1 METNQIKKFAQ
12 EARMVLLEGIDNK
25 LGLLGFDKQGY
36 IAEEKMPVKGTDHIV
51 FMGKVITDMTFYDK
65 WMSLR
70 ERIIEKGIKEV
81 KEEAAYTWFNRFV
94 AIRIMVKNGFTEPV
108 LEYQSTSLRL
118 PRIVADAR
126 RGIYAPMSEP
136 DRASLM
142 ALLDN
147 DALIT
152 EQFTLLIIN
161 YCHRNPILSACFGSM
176 DDYTELLLPVNIL
189 AEGGFVD
196 MLNHTE
202 FITEDDYRQSELIG
216 WLYQFYI
223 SEKKDEVFASFKNKK
238 KAEAD
243 DIPAATQIFTPNW
256 IVKYMVQN
264 TVGRIYLD
272 NNPYA
277 MDIKEQMKYL
287 VEPAEPTL
295 ADAVFHY
302 DDIHSLSVADL
313 GCGSG
318 HILNEAFDLLYS
330 IYIEEGYNRRKA
342 IEDIFRFNLLGVDL
356 DTRAKQLAMFALL
369 IKACQKDNSFLDAHC
384 LPRVLDMSVASKVRR
399 LNAEGGVAEL
409 LTEFF
414 AGANKELI
422 TETLAALALME
433 QADNLGSIMKF
444 ELSEATRTAIA
455 MRSREWKEIGTEN
468 NKIKTLLSA
477 FDIVLALTDK
487 YAALVMNPPYMGSGN
502 MNAELSE
509 YVKKNY
515 ADGKADLFSVFMIL
529 AKDNL
534 KENGKY
540 GMINLPSWLFLS
552 TFEALRKDLLQ
563 NYHIDSLIHMGRG
576 ISGIDWGSVAFVV
589 TNTKG
594 QETGVYFKLHKR
606 NFQHIYFNHIEQLF
620 LKVLQDHSFRYN
632 FDSYRDEEGVA
643 FVLSHSEN
651 GLQMYYAAN
660 QRNFEKIPGSPIG
673 YWVSEREYS
682 LISNNKSIG
691 EIAEPRAGL
700 QTSDN
705 IRFLRLWYEV
715 SINKTGFNLQR
726 NDALSSDF
734 KWFPHNKGGADR
746 KWYGNRDFIINFYND
761 GQELKYWLEHNPN
774 DPTTKSWSRNLRNYS
789 FYFKEGI
796 TWGAVTSKTL
806 TVRYSPIGSLFDTS
820 GPMLF
825 SNQSLFYILGL
836 MNSKVLIKL
845 AQIFSQGLSIGSG
858 HIANVPF
865 VYMENIKIDTLVR
878 MNISFSKQDWDSHET
893 SWDFEENPLLS
904 YVNKEISEGEIGKS
918 YSIAALYNLYTT
930 DWEERFMQLHAN
942 EEELNRQFI
951 EIYGL
956 QDELTPDVPLDEVTI
971 LQQGEIKVDDNH
983 IEFQPDVVVKQFI
996 SYSVGCMMGRY
1007 RLDKPGL
1014 HIAHPNPTDDEVC
1027 TYTYN
1032 GRNFTIDDD
1041 AIIPLMARDTVF
1053 TDNAGERF
1061 REFLKVALGEDTLTE
1076 NLNFIE
1082 AALGRNID
1090 TYFVKDFWKDHLS
1103 RYQKRPIYW
1112 LFASK
1117 KGAFQCITY
1126 MHRMNPYTVEQIRN
1140 KYLLPHIE
1148 YLGTRIAEME
1158 SRAATLSTKERKDM
1172 AKLQKDLDECREYHD
1187 RLHLIADKQI
1197 DFDLDDG
1204 VVVNYAKFEDVVVK
1218 LK

>member
-12 EARMVLLEGIDNK
+12 EARKVLLEGIDNK

-126 RGIYAPMSEP
+126 RGIYAPMSES
-136 DRASLM
+136 DRAYLM
-142 ALLDN
+142 ELLDN

-202 FITEDDYRQSELIG
+202 FITEDDYKQSELIG

-287 VEPAEPTL
+287 VEPAEPTP
-295 ADAVFHY
+295 AEAVFHY

-384 LPRVLDMSVASKVRR
+384 LPKVLDMGVASKVRR

-422 TETLAALALME
+422 TETLDALALME

-444 ELSEATRTAIA
+444 ELSDTTRTAIA

-468 NKIKTLLSA
+468 NKIKTILAA

-515 ADGKADLFSVFMIL
+515 ADGKSDLFSVFMIL
-529 AKDNL
+529 AKDHL

-540 GMINLPSWLFLS
+540 GMINMQSWMFLS
-552 TFEALRKDLLQ
+552 SFEGLRKSLLE
-563 NYHIDSLIHMGRG
+563 NTHIDNMLHLGPRTFDEL
-576 ISGIDWGSVAFVV
+576 SGEVVQNVAFVIS
-589 TNTKG
+589 NTKPLG
-594 QETGVYFKLHKR
+594 NGVYYRLVDGKNCADKERMF
-606 NFQHIYFNHIEQLF
+606 FSSDSIYSDVSQ
-620 LKVLQDHSFRYN
+620 Q
-632 FDSYRDEEGVA
+632 
-643 FVLSHSEN
+643 
-651 GLQMYYAAN
+651 
-660 QRNFEKIPGSPIG
+660 NFEKIPGSPIG
-673 YWVSEREYS
+673 YWVSEREYY
-682 LISNNKSIG
+682 LISNNKTIG

-715 SINKTGFNLQR
+715 SINKTRFNLQR

-806 TVRYSPIGSLFDTS
+806 TVRYSPVGSLFDTS

-825 SNQSLFYILGL
+825 SNQYLFYILGL

-845 AQIFSQGLSIGSG
+845 ARIFSQGLSIGSG

-904 YVNKEISEGEIGKS
+904 YINKEIGEGETGKS
-918 YSIAALYNLYTT
+918 YKIESLYNLYTT

-971 LQQGEIKVDDNH
+971 LQQGEIKVDDNR

-1027 TYTYN
+1027 TYSYN

-1082 AALGRNID
+1082 GALGKDID

-1103 RYQKRPIYW
+1103 RYQRRPIYW

-1126 MHRMNPYTVEQIRN
+1126 MHRMNPYTAEQIRN

-1172 AKLQKDLDECREYHD
+1172 AKLQKDLEECREYHD

>member
-12 EARMVLLEGIDNK
+12 EARKVLLEGIDNK

-108 LEYQSTSLRL
+108 LEYQSASLRL

-126 RGIYAPMSEP
+126 RGIYAPMSES

-287 VEPAEPTL
+287 VEPAEPTP
-295 ADAVFHY
+295 AEAIFRY
-302 DDIHSLSVADL
+302 EDIHSLSVADL

-318 HILNEAFDLLYS
+318 HILNEAFDLLYT

-384 LPRVLDMSVASKVRR
+384 LPRVLDMSVASKVRH
-399 LNAEGGVAEL
+399 LNAEGNVAEL

-414 AGANKELI
+414 AGANKKLI
-422 TETLAALALME
+422 TETLDVLALME

-444 ELSEATRTAIA
+444 ELSDTTRTAIA
-455 MRSREWKEIGTEN
+455 MRSSEWKEIGTDN

-487 YAALVMNPPYMGSGN
+487 YAALVMNPPYMGSGK
-502 MNAELSE
+502 MN
-509 YVKKNY
+509 
-515 ADGKADLFSVFMIL
+515 
-529 AKDNL
+529 DNL
-534 KENGKY
+534 SNYINSVYPYSSQDLYATFMEIANEHSRPNGMV
-540 GMINLPSWLFLS
+540 GMIVQNSWLVNS
-552 TFEALRKDLLQ
+552 TFYSLRHNIFKNSSLQSLL
-563 NYHIDSLIHMGRG
+563 HMGRG
-576 ISGIDWGSVAFVV
+576 NFGNDWGSTSFVSKKSNCN
-589 TNTKG
+589 NTI
-594 QETGVYFKLHKR
+594 QFFKLYERVFYRIEPK
-606 NFQHIYFNHIEQLF
+606 HISELF
-620 LKVLQDHSFRYN
+620 LTAKNNHKFKFVFRNYSASTFCLEHDEKGRRIYYESKYERFIQVAN
-632 FDSYRDEEGVA
+632 EPLCYTFDDSIIKIINGKTI
-643 FVLSHSEN
+643 SHFFHPTT
-651 GLQMYYAAN
+651 GLQS
-660 QRNFEKIPGSPIG
+660 GG
-673 YWVSEREYS
+673 
-682 LISNNKSIG
+682 NN
-691 EIAEPRAGL
+691 L
-700 QTSDN
+700 
-705 IRFLRLWYEV
+705 FVRLWHEIPKTK
-715 SINKTGFNLQR
+715 INI
-726 NDALSSDF
+726 
-734 KWFPHNKGGADR
+734 KWYPYVNGGNSR
-746 KWYGNRDFIINFYND
+746 KWYGNLDSVVNWENNGYAIKHIYNEK
-761 GQELKYWLEHNPN
+761 GKLK
-774 DPTTKSWSRNLRNYS
+774 SRPQSQQY
-789 FYFKEGI
+789 YFKEGI
-796 TWGAVTSKTL
+796 TWNRITSKGITL
-806 TVRYSPIGSLFDTS
+806 RYLPEGCIFDQAGDSMFKKTQEDPICALGYLNTVVAKLFFE
-820 GPMLF
+820 MLAPTINLTAGAI
-825 SNQSLFYILGL
+825 SKIPYIQNL
-836 MNSKVLIKL
+836 
-845 AQIFSQGLSIGSG
+845 
-858 HIANVPF
+858 
-865 VYMENIKIDTLVR
+865 KIDKSLTIQ
-878 MNISFSKQDWDSHET
+878 NIAISKQDWNSHET

-904 YVNKEISEGEIGKS
+904 YINKEIAEGEIGKS

-956 QDELTPDVPLDEVTI
+956 QDELTPDVPLEEVTI
-971 LQQGEIKVDDNH
+971 LQQGEIKVGDNH
-983 IEFQPDVVVKQFI
+983 IEFQPDIVVKQFI
-996 SYSVGCMMGRY
+996 SYAVGCMMGRY

-1027 TYTYN
+1027 TYSYN

-1082 AALGRNID
+1082 GALGKDID

-1103 RYQKRPIYW
+1103 RYQRRPIYW

-1117 KGAFQCITY
+1117 KGVFQCITY

-1172 AKLQKDLDECREYHD
+1172 AKLQKDLEECREYHD

>member
-12 EARMVLLEGIDNK
+12 EARKVLLEGIDNK

-36 IAEEKMPVKGTDHIV
+36 IAEEKMPVKGTDYIV

-94 AIRIMVKNGFTEPV
+94 AIRIMVKNGFTEPI
-108 LEYQSTSLRL
+108 LEYQSASLRL

-126 RGIYAPMSEP
+126 RGIYAPMSES
-136 DRASLM
+136 DRAYLM
-142 ALLDN
+142 ELLDN

-176 DDYTELLLPVNIL
+176 DDYTELLLPTNIL

-287 VEPAEPTL
+287 VEPAEPTP
-295 ADAVFHY
+295 ADAVFRY
-302 DDIHSLSVADL
+302 EDIHSLSVADL

-399 LNAEGGVAEL
+399 LNAESGVAEL

-477 FDIVLALTDK
+477 FDVVLALTDK

-529 AKDNL
+529 AKNHL

-540 GMINLPSWLFLS
+540 GMINMQSWMFLS
-552 TFEALRKDLLQ
+552 SFEGLRKSLLENTRIDNMLHLGPRTFDELSGEVVQ
-563 NYHIDSLIHMGRG
+563 N
-576 ISGIDWGSVAFVV
+576 VAFVIS
-589 TNTKG
+589 NTKPLG
-594 QETGVYFKLHKR
+594 NGVYYRLVDGKNCADKERMF
-606 NFQHIYFNHIEQLF
+606 FSSDSIYSDVSQ
-620 LKVLQDHSFRYN
+620 Q
-632 FDSYRDEEGVA
+632 
-643 FVLSHSEN
+643 
-651 GLQMYYAAN
+651 
-660 QRNFEKIPGSPIG
+660 NFEKIPGSPIG
-673 YWVSEREYS
+673 YWVSEREYY
-682 LISNNKSIG
+682 LISNNKTIG

-715 SINKTGFNLQR
+715 SINKTRFNLQR

-806 TVRYSPIGSLFDTS
+806 TVRYSPVGSLFDTS

-825 SNQSLFYILGL
+825 SNQYLFYILGL

-845 AQIFSQGLSIGSG
+845 ARIFSQGLSIGSG

-904 YVNKEISEGEIGKS
+904 YINKEIAEGETGKS
-918 YSIAALYNLYTT
+918 YKIESLYNLYTT

-971 LQQGEIKVDDNH
+971 LQQGEIS
-983 IEFQPDVVVKQFI
+983 I
-996 SYSVGCMMGRY
+996 
-1007 RLDKPGL
+1007 
-1014 HIAHPNPTDDEVC
+1014 
-1027 TYTYN
+1027 
-1032 GRNFTIDDD
+1032 
-1041 AIIPLMARDTVF
+1041 
-1053 TDNAGERF
+1053 
-1061 REFLKVALGEDTLTE
+1061 
-1076 NLNFIE
+1076 
-1082 AALGRNID
+1082 
-1090 TYFVKDFWKDHLS
+1090 KD
-1103 RYQKRPIYW
+1103 
-1112 LFASK
+1112 
-1117 KGAFQCITY
+1117 
-1126 MHRMNPYTVEQIRN
+1126 
-1140 KYLLPHIE
+1140 
-1148 YLGTRIAEME
+1148 
-1158 SRAATLSTKERKDM
+1158 
-1172 AKLQKDLDECREYHD
+1172 
-1187 RLHLIADKQI
+1187 
-1197 DFDLDDG
+1197 
-1204 VVVNYAKFEDVVVK
+1204 
-1218 LK
+1218 

>member
-12 EARMVLLEGIDNK
+12 EARKVLLEGIDNK

-126 RGIYAPMSEP
+126 RGIYAPMSES
-136 DRASLM
+136 DRAYLM
-142 ALLDN
+142 ELLDN

-202 FITEDDYRQSELIG
+202 FITEDDYKQSELIG

-287 VEPAEPTL
+287 VEPAEPTP
-295 ADAVFHY
+295 AEAVSHY
-302 DDIHSLSVADL
+302 DDIHGLSVADL

-318 HILNEAFDLLYS
+318 HILNEAFDLLYT

-342 IEDIFRFNLLGVDL
+342 IEDIFHFNLLGVDL

-384 LPRVLDMSVASKVRR
+384 LPRVLDMSVAPQVRR
-399 LNAEGGVAEL
+399 LNAEGSVAEP

-422 TETLAALALME
+422 TETLDALALME

-455 MRSREWKEIGTEN
+455 MRSREWKEIGTDN
-468 NKIKTLLSA
+468 NRIKTLLSA
-477 FDIVLALTDK
+477 FDVVLALTDK

-502 MNAELSE
+502 MNAKLSE

-529 AKDNL
+529 AKNHL

-540 GMINLPSWLFLS
+540 GMINMQSWMFLS
-552 TFEALRKDLLQ
+552 SFEGLRKSLLENTRIDNMLHLGPRTFDELSGEVVQ
-563 NYHIDSLIHMGRG
+563 N
-576 ISGIDWGSVAFVV
+576 VAFVIS
-589 TNTKG
+589 NTKPLG
-594 QETGVYFKLHKR
+594 NGVYYRLVDGKNCADKERMF
-606 NFQHIYFNHIEQLF
+606 FSSDSIYSDVSQ
-620 LKVLQDHSFRYN
+620 Q
-632 FDSYRDEEGVA
+632 
-643 FVLSHSEN
+643 
-651 GLQMYYAAN
+651 
-660 QRNFEKIPGSPIG
+660 NFEKIPGSPIG
-673 YWVSEREYS
+673 YWVSEREYY
-682 LISNNKSIG
+682 LISNNKTIG

-715 SINKTGFNLQR
+715 SINKTRFNLQR

-746 KWYGNRDFIINFYND
+746 KWYGNRDFIINF
-761 GQELKYWLEHNPN
+761 LEF
-774 DPTTKSWSRNLRNYS
+774 NL
-789 FYFKEGI
+789 
-796 TWGAVTSKTL
+796 
-806 TVRYSPIGSLFDTS
+806 
-820 GPMLF
+820 
-825 SNQSLFYILGL
+825 
-836 MNSKVLIKL
+836 
-845 AQIFSQGLSIGSG
+845 
-858 HIANVPF
+858 
-865 VYMENIKIDTLVR
+865 
-878 MNISFSKQDWDSHET
+878 
-893 SWDFEENPLLS
+893 
-904 YVNKEISEGEIGKS
+904 
-918 YSIAALYNLYTT
+918 
-930 DWEERFMQLHAN
+930 
-942 EEELNRQFI
+942 
-951 EIYGL
+951 
-956 QDELTPDVPLDEVTI
+956 
-971 LQQGEIKVDDNH
+971 
-983 IEFQPDVVVKQFI
+983 
-996 SYSVGCMMGRY
+996 
-1007 RLDKPGL
+1007 
-1014 HIAHPNPTDDEVC
+1014 
-1027 TYTYN
+1027 
-1032 GRNFTIDDD
+1032 
-1041 AIIPLMARDTVF
+1041 
-1053 TDNAGERF
+1053 
-1061 REFLKVALGEDTLTE
+1061 
-1076 NLNFIE
+1076 
-1082 AALGRNID
+1082 
-1090 TYFVKDFWKDHLS
+1090 
-1103 RYQKRPIYW
+1103 
-1112 LFASK
+1112 
-1117 KGAFQCITY
+1117 
-1126 MHRMNPYTVEQIRN
+1126 
-1140 KYLLPHIE
+1140 
-1148 YLGTRIAEME
+1148 
-1158 SRAATLSTKERKDM
+1158 
-1172 AKLQKDLDECREYHD
+1172 
-1187 RLHLIADKQI
+1187 
-1197 DFDLDDG
+1197 
-1204 VVVNYAKFEDVVVK
+1204 
-1218 LK
+1218 

>member
-12 EARMVLLEGIDNK
+12 EARKVLLEGIDNK

-108 LEYQSTSLRL
+108 LEYQSASLRL

-126 RGIYAPMSEP
+126 RGIYAPMSES

-243 DIPAATQIFTPNW
+243 DIPAATQIFTPSW

-287 VEPAEPTL
+287 VEPAEPTP

-318 HILNEAFDLLYS
+318 HILNEAFDLLYT

-384 LPRVLDMSVASKVRR
+384 LPQVLDMGVASKVRR
-399 LNAEGGVAEL
+399 LNADGGIAEL

-422 TETLAALALME
+422 TETLDVLALME

-444 ELSEATRTAIA
+444 ELSETTRAAIA
-455 MRSREWKEIGTEN
+455 MRSSEWKEIGTDN

-529 AKDNL
+529 AKDRL

-540 GMINLPSWLFLS
+540 GMINMQSWMFLS
-552 TFEALRKDLLQ
+552 SFEGLRKSLLE
-563 NYHIDSLIHMGRG
+563 NTHIDNMLHLGPRTFDEL
-576 ISGIDWGSVAFVV
+576 SGEVVQNVAFVIS
-589 TNTKG
+589 NTKPFG
-594 QETGVYFKLHKR
+594 NGVYYRLVDGR
-606 NFQHIYFNHIEQLF
+606 NCADKERMF
-620 LKVLQDHSFRYN
+620 LNVENMYS
-632 FDSYRDEEGVA
+632 GVA
-643 FVLSHSEN
+643 
-651 GLQMYYAAN
+651 Q
-660 QRNFEKIPGSPIG
+660 QNFEKIPGSPIG
-673 YWVSEREYS
+673 YWVSEK
-682 LISNNKSIG
+682 LICHFGNKTINN
-691 EIAEPRAGL
+691 ACEPRTGL
-700 QTSDN
+700 SSSDN
-705 IRFLRLWYEV
+705 NRFIRQWFEVKFSRIYFDCMSLEQTNNHRYRWYPIERGG
-715 SINKTGFNLQR
+715 GFR
-726 NDALSSDF
+726 
-734 KWFPHNKGGADR
+734 R
-746 KWYGNRDFIINFYND
+746 WYGLHTDVINWENNGEEIKEYASSLYKSFSRTIKNIPYYFKPGISWSYITSGMTSFRRFDYGFIIINAGPACYNFEKYNCN
-761 GQELKYWLEHNPN
+761 KN
-774 DPTTKSWSRNLRNYS
+774 
-789 FYFKEGI
+789 
-796 TWGAVTSKTL
+796 
-806 TVRYSPIGSLFDTS
+806 
-820 GPMLF
+820 
-825 SNQSLFYILGL
+825 YILGL
-836 MNSKVLIKL
+836 LNSPIAKAFL
-845 AQIFSQGLSIGSG
+845 QFLSPTFNYDSG
-858 HIANVPF
+858 PISKIPF
-865 VYMENIKIDTLVR
+865 IYPENISIIER
-878 MNISFSKQDWDSHET
+878 ISTFVDDNFRIAKQDWDSHET

-904 YVNKEISEGEIGKS
+904 YINKEIAEGEIGKS
-918 YSIAALYNLYTT
+918 YSISALYNLYTT

-996 SYSVGCMMGRY
+996 SYAVGCMMGRY

-1014 HIAHPNPTDDEVC
+1014 HIAHPNPTDDEVY
-1027 TYTYN
+1027 TYSYN

-1041 AIIPLMARDTVF
+1041 TIIPLMARDTVF

-1082 AALGRNID
+1082 GALGKDID

-1103 RYQKRPIYW
+1103 RYQRRPIYW

-1126 MHRMNPYTVEQIRN
+1126 MHRMNPYTAEQIRN

-1172 AKLQKDLDECREYHD
+1172 AKLQKDLEECREYHD
-1187 RLHLIADKQI
+1187 HLHLVADKQI

-1204 VVVNYAKFEDVVVK
+1204 VVVNYAKFGDVVVK

>member
-12 EARMVLLEGIDNK
+12 EARKVLQTGIWHK
-25 LGLLGFDKQGY
+25 LAWLGFSPDGNVP
-36 IAEEKMPVKGTDHIV
+36 EKNIPVEGRDHIV
-51 FMGKVITDMTFYDK
+51 FMGRVIADMSFYTK
-65 WMSLR
+65 WTALR
-70 ERIIEKGIKEV
+70 TRIDEKGIKEV
-81 KEEAAYTWFNRFV
+81 VEEAAYTWFNRLV
-94 AIRIMVKNGFTEPV
+94 AIRIMVKNGFIEPL
-108 LEYQSTSLRL
+108 LEYQSEQIRV

-126 RGIYAPMSEP
+126 RGIYPTLTEI
-136 DRASLM
+136 DRAQLIT
-142 ALLDN
+142 LLDK
-147 DALIT
+147 DSKTT
-152 EQFTLLIIN
+152 EQFTLLIVN
-161 YCHRNPILSACFGSM
+161 FCRFNPVLAACFGGIN
-176 DDYTELLLPVNIL
+176 DYTELLLPANIL
-189 AEGGFVD
+189 ADGGFID
-196 MLNHTE
+196 LLNHTE
-202 FITEDDYRQSELIG
+202 FITDDDYRQSELIG

-287 VEPAEPTL
+287 VEPAEQTP
-295 ADAVFHY
+295 AEAIFRY
-302 DDIHSLSVADL
+302 EDIHSLSVADL
-313 GCGSG
+313 SCGSG

-399 LNAEGGVAEL
+399 LNADGDVAEL

-422 TETLAALALME
+422 TETLDALALME

-444 ELSEATRTAIA
+444 ELSETTRTAIA
-455 MRSREWKEIGTEN
+455 MRSREWKEINTGN

-477 FDIVLALTDK
+477 FDIILALTDK

-540 GMINLPSWLFLS
+540 GMINMQSWMFLS
-552 TFEALRKDLLQ
+552 SFEGLRKSLLE
-563 NYHIDSLIHMGRG
+563 NTHIDNMLHLGPRTFDEL
-576 ISGIDWGSVAFVV
+576 SGEVVQNVAFVIS
-589 TNTKG
+589 NTRPLG
-594 QETGVYFKLHKR
+594 NGVYYRLVDGKNCADKER
-606 NFQHIYFNHIEQLF
+606 MF
-620 LKVLQDHSFRYN
+620 LNVENMYS
-632 FDSYRDEEGVA
+632 GV
-643 FVLSHSEN
+643 S
-651 GLQMYYAAN
+651 Q
-660 QRNFEKIPGSPIG
+660 QNFEKIPGCPIG
-673 YWVSEREYS
+673 YWVSEKI
-682 LISNNKSIG
+682 LSIFKNDPPLDSFSS
-691 EIAEPRAGL
+691 PRKGNS
-700 QTSDN
+700 TSDN
-705 IRFLRLWYEV
+705 NRFLRQWTEV
-715 SINKTGFNLQR
+715 SYSKLALNYQSINKLL
-726 NDALSSDF
+726 NDG
-734 KWFPHNKGGADR
+734 KRWIPYNKGGGTR
-746 KWYGNRDFIINFYND
+746 KWYGYND
-761 GQELKYWLEHNPN
+761 NVIDWKDNAKEIRNI
-774 DPTTKSWSRNLRNYS
+774 PTSVITNEAYYMKPGLTWSTISSKS
-789 FYFKEGI
+789 FG
-796 TWGAVTSKTL
+796 
-806 TVRYSPIGSLFDTS
+806 VRFFEDGFIFDNGGCCLFDIDGKRNFLS
-820 GPMLF
+820 AL
-825 SNQSLFYILGL
+825 L
-836 MNSKVLIKL
+836 NSKILNSFVSVISPTLNYQSGIISKLPIRYIDNIIIDELAIKNYF
-845 AQIFSQGLSIGSG
+845 I
-858 HIANVPF
+858 
-865 VYMENIKIDTLVR
+865 
-878 MNISFSKQDWDSHET
+878 SKQDWDSHET

-904 YVNKEISEGEIGKS
+904 YINKEIAEGETGKS
-918 YSIAALYNLYTT
+918 YKIESLYNLYTT

-996 SYSVGCMMGRY
+996 SYAVGCMMGRY

-1014 HIAHPNPTDDEVC
+1014 HIAHPNPTDEEVC
-1027 TYTYN
+1027 SYEYN
-1032 GRNFTIDDD
+1032 GQQFAIDDD
-1041 AIIPLMARDTVF
+1041 AIIPLMSRESVF
-1053 TDNAGERF
+1053 NDNAGDRF
-1061 REFLKVALGEDTLTE
+1061 KEFLKVTLGEETLTE

-1082 AALGRNID
+1082 AALEKDIE
-1090 TYFVKDFWKDHLS
+1090 TYFVKDFWKDHLV
-1103 RYQKRPIYW
+1103 RYQRRPIYW

-1117 KGAFQCITY
+1117 KGAFQCLAY
-1126 MHRMNPYTVEQIRN
+1126 MHRMNPYTAEQIRN

-1148 YLGTRIAEME
+1148 FLGTRIAEME

-1172 AKLQKDLDECREYHD
+1172 AKLQKDLEECREYHD

-1204 VVVNYAKFEDVVVK
+1204 VVVNYAKFEDVLVK

>member
-1 METNQIKKFAQ
+1 METSQIKKFAQ
-12 EARMVLLEGIDNK
+12 EARKVLLEGIENK

-108 LEYQSTSLRL
+108 LEYQSASLRL

-126 RGIYAPMSEP
+126 RGIYAPMSES
-136 DRASLM
+136 DRAYLM
-142 ALLDN
+142 ELLDN

-287 VEPAEPTL
+287 VEPAEPTP
-295 ADAVFHY
+295 AEAVFHY

-384 LPRVLDMSVASKVRR
+384 LPRVLDMGIASKVRR

-422 TETLAALALME
+422 TETLDALALME

-455 MRSREWKEIGTEN
+455 MRSREWKEIGTDN
-468 NKIKTLLSA
+468 NKIKMLLSA
-477 FDIVLALTDK
+477 FDIILALTDK

-502 MNAELSE
+502 MNAKLSE

-515 ADGKADLFSVFMIL
+515 ADGKSDLATVFVELMPEHL
-529 AKDNL
+529 VK
-534 KENGKY
+534 NGKY
-540 GMINLPSWLFLS
+540 AFIIPPSWMFLS
-552 TFEALRKDLLQ
+552 TFEDLRK
-563 NYHIDSLIHMGRG
+563 NIIRNNAIDSLLHLSRG
-576 ISGIDWGSVAFVV
+576 VFGADFGASSAVIS
-589 TNTKG
+589 NTKNPEAYG
-594 QETGVYFKLHKR
+594 TYFRLIERTFQEFDQKHLQLLFEKTLD
-606 NFQHIYFNHIEQLF
+606 NHE
-620 LKVLQDHSFRYN
+620 FRYYFTDYN
-632 FDSYRDEEGVA
+632 KDVKDIVY
-643 FVLSHSEN
+643 SEN
-651 GLQMYYAAN
+651 GAKIYYSGVS
-660 QRNFEKIPGSPIG
+660 QQNFEKIPGSPIG
-673 YWVSEREYS
+673 YWVSEKIFSRF
-682 LISNNKSIG
+682 
-691 EIAEPRAGL
+691 AGNL
-700 QTSDN
+700 ALSAVCKPTQGLATADN
-705 IRFLRLWYEV
+705 ARFVRLWFEV
-715 SINKTGFNLQR
+715 NLKKVGFGCSSAEE
-726 NDALSSDF
+726 ALETKR
-734 KWFPHNKGGADR
+734 KWFPYNKGGDQR
-746 KWYGNRDFIINFYND
+746 RWYGNQTHIVNWAND
-761 GQELKYWLEHNPN
+761 GEEIKSFKGAVIRNP
-774 DPTTKSWSRNLRNYS
+774 S
-789 FYFKEGI
+789 FYFKPSISWSDISSNSNSFKVYPKGFIFDVCGMSCFDAPNELNLLG
-796 TWGAVTSKTL
+796 VLNTSFIAKIAKILNPTMHFQ
-806 TVRYSPIGSLFDTS
+806 IGDFKKLPYLEVNT
-820 GPMLF
+820 GNF
-825 SNQSLFYILGL
+825 SNIVQQ
-836 MNSKVLIKL
+836 N
-845 AQIFSQGLSIGSG
+845 
-858 HIANVPF
+858 IA
-865 VYMENIKIDTLVR
+865 I
-878 MNISFSKQDWDSHET
+878 SKQDWDFHET

-904 YVNKEISEGEIGKS
+904 YINKEIAEGETRKS
-918 YSIAALYNLYTT
+918 YKIESLYNLYTT

-971 LQQGEIKVDDNH
+971 LQQGEIKVGDNH

-996 SYSVGCMMGRY
+996 SYAVGCMMGRY

-1014 HIAHPNPTDDEVC
+1014 HIAHPNPTDDDVC
-1027 TYTYN
+1027 TYSYN

-1061 REFLKVALGEDTLTE
+1061 REFLKVALGEETLTE

-1082 AALGRNID
+1082 GALGKDID

-1103 RYQKRPIYW
+1103 RYQRRPIYW

>member
-12 EARMVLLEGIDNK
+12 EARKVLLEGISNK
-25 LGLLGFDKQGY
+25 LGLLGFDKQGH
-36 IAEEKMPVKGTDHIV
+36 IAEEKMPIKGTDHIV
-51 FMGKVITDMTFYDK
+51 FMGRVITDMTFYDK

-70 ERIIEKGIKEV
+70 NRIIEKGIKEV
-81 KEEAAYTWFNRFV
+81 KEKAAYTWFNRFV

-108 LEYQSTSLRL
+108 LEYQSASLRL

-126 RGIYAPMSEP
+126 RGIYAPMSES
-136 DRASLM
+136 DRTSLM
-142 ALLDN
+142 VLLDN

-176 DDYTELLLPVNIL
+176 DDYTELLLPNNIL

-287 VEPAEPTL
+287 VEPAEPTP
-295 ADAVFHY
+295 AEVIFHY

-384 LPRVLDMSVASKVRR
+384 LPRVLDMGVASKVRR

-422 TETLAALALME
+422 TETLDTLALME

-455 MRSREWKEIGTEN
+455 MRSSEWKEIGTEN
-468 NKIKTLLSA
+468 KRIKTLLSA
-477 FDIVLALTDK
+477 FDIILALTDK
-487 YAALVMNPPYMGSGN
+487 YAALVMNPPYMGSSN
-502 MNAELSE
+502 MNAKLSE

-529 AKDNL
+529 AKDRL

-540 GMINLPSWLFLS
+540 GMINMQSWMFLS
-552 TFEALRKDLLQ
+552 SFESLRKSLLE
-563 NYHIDSLIHMGRG
+563 NTHIDNMLHLGPRTFDEL
-576 ISGIDWGSVAFVV
+576 SGEVVQNVAFVIS
-589 TNTKG
+589 NTKPLG
-594 QETGVYFKLHKR
+594 NGVYYRLVDGKNCADKERMFI
-606 NFQHIYFNHIEQLF
+606 NAENIYSGISQ
-620 LKVLQDHSFRYN
+620 Q
-632 FDSYRDEEGVA
+632 
-643 FVLSHSEN
+643 
-651 GLQMYYAAN
+651 
-660 QRNFEKIPGSPIG
+660 NFEKIPGSPIG
-673 YWVSEREYS
+673 YWVSDDVLNSFSFPSFIQYGKGVKGLDS
-682 LISNNKSIG
+682 GDNNKYV
-691 EIAEPRAGL
+691 
-700 QTSDN
+700 
-705 IRFLRLWYEV
+705 RLFWEV
-715 SINKTGFNLQR
+715 NKNL
-726 NDALSSDF
+726 N
-734 KWFPHNKGGADR
+734 KWFFYCSGGPYR
-746 KWYGNRDFIINFYND
+746 KWYGNNIYFIDYINVCNFKGACVRNK
-761 GQELKYWLEHNPN
+761 EL
-774 DPTTKSWSRNLRNYS
+774 
-789 FYFKEGI
+789 YFKEGFEWSRISSNHFGVRKISNAVFGGASQMAFLNEGENLNKFLAIFNTKIIEFFIKFLNPTMI
-796 TWGAVTSKTL
+796 TQAGDIN
-806 TVRYSPIGSLFDTS
+806 RIPICHQLPHNIDY
-820 GPMLF
+820 LVD
-825 SNQSLFYILGL
+825 QSL
-836 MNSKVLIKL
+836 
-845 AQIFSQGLSIGSG
+845 
-858 HIANVPF
+858 
-865 VYMENIKIDTLVR
+865 NI
-878 MNISFSKQDWDSHET
+878 SKQDWDSHET
-893 SWDFEENPLLS
+893 SWNFEENPLLS
-904 YVNKEISEGEIGKS
+904 YINKEIAEGETEKS
-918 YSIAALYNLYTT
+918 YKIESLYNLYTT
-930 DWEERFMQLHAN
+930 DWEERFMQLQAN

-971 LQQGEIKVDDNH
+971 LQQGEIKVGDNH
-983 IEFQPDVVVKQFI
+983 IEFQTDVVVKQFI
-996 SYSVGCMMGRY
+996 SYAVGCMMGRY

-1027 TYTYN
+1027 TYSYN
-1032 GRNFTIDDD
+1032 GKNFTIDDD

-1082 AALGRNID
+1082 GALGKDID

-1126 MHRMNPYTVEQIRN
+1126 MHRMNPYTAEQIRN

-1172 AKLQKDLDECREYHD
+1172 AKLQKDLKECREYHD

>member
-1 METNQIKKFAQ
+1 METSQIKKFAQ
-12 EARMVLLEGIDNK
+12 EARKVLLEGIDNK

-108 LEYQSTSLRL
+108 LEYQSASLRL

-126 RGIYAPMSEP
+126 RGIYAPMSES

-142 ALLDN
+142 ELLDN

-161 YCHRNPILSACFGSM
+161 YCHRNPILSTCFGSM

-202 FITEDDYRQSELIG
+202 FITEDDYKQSELIG

-287 VEPAEPTL
+287 VEPAEPTP
-295 ADAVFHY
+295 AEAVFHY

-422 TETLAALALME
+422 TEALDALALME

-444 ELSEATRTAIA
+444 ELSDTTRTAIA
-455 MRSREWKEIGTEN
+455 MRISEWKEIGTDN

-477 FDIVLALTDK
+477 FDIILALTDK
-487 YAALVMNPPYMGSGN
+487 YAALVMNPPYMGSSN
-502 MNAELSE
+502 MNAKLSE

-515 ADGKADLFSVFMIL
+515 AIGKSDLATVFVELMPEHL
-529 AKDNL
+529 VK
-534 KENGKY
+534 NGKY
-540 GMINLPSWLFLS
+540 GFIIPPSWMFLS
-552 TFEALRKDLLQ
+552 TFEDLRK
-563 NYHIDSLIHMGRG
+563 NIIRNNAIDSLLHLSRG
-576 ISGIDWGSVAFVV
+576 VFGADFGASSAVIS
-589 TNTKG
+589 NTKNPEAHG
-594 QETGVYFKLHKR
+594 TYFRLIERTFQEFDQKHLQLLFEKTLD
-606 NFQHIYFNHIEQLF
+606 NHE
-620 LKVLQDHSFRYN
+620 FRYYFADYN
-632 FDSYRDEEGVA
+632 KDVEDIVY
-643 FVLSHSEN
+643 SEN
-651 GLQMYYAAN
+651 GAKIYYSDVS
-660 QRNFEKIPGSPIG
+660 QQNFEKIPGSPIG
-673 YWVSEREYS
+673 YWVSEKIFSRF
-682 LISNNKSIG
+682 
-691 EIAEPRAGL
+691 AGNL
-700 QTSDN
+700 ALSAVCKPTQGLATADN
-705 IRFLRLWYEV
+705 ARFVRLWFEV
-715 SINKTGFNLQR
+715 NLKKVGFGCSSAEE
-726 NDALSSDF
+726 ALETKR
-734 KWFPHNKGGADR
+734 KWFPYNKGGDQR
-746 KWYGNRDFIINFYND
+746 RWYGNQTHIVNWAND
-761 GQELKYWLEHNPN
+761 GEEIKSFKGAVIRNP
-774 DPTTKSWSRNLRNYS
+774 S
-789 FYFKEGI
+789 FYFKPSISWSDISSNSNSFKVYPKGFIFDVCGMSCFDAPNELNLLG
-796 TWGAVTSKTL
+796 VLNTSFIAKIAKILNPTMHFQ
-806 TVRYSPIGSLFDTS
+806 IGDFKKLPYLEVNT
-820 GPMLF
+820 GNF
-825 SNQSLFYILGL
+825 SNIVQQ
-836 MNSKVLIKL
+836 N
-845 AQIFSQGLSIGSG
+845 
-858 HIANVPF
+858 IA
-865 VYMENIKIDTLVR
+865 I
-878 MNISFSKQDWDSHET
+878 SKQDWDSHET

-904 YVNKEISEGEIGKS
+904 YINKEIAEGETRKS
-918 YSIAALYNLYTT
+918 YKIESLYNLYTE

-956 QDELTPDVPLDEVTI
+956 QDELTPDVPLDEITI

-983 IEFQPDVVVKQFI
+983 IEFQLDVVVKQFI
-996 SYSVGCMMGRY
+996 SYAVGCMMGRY

-1027 TYTYN
+1027 TYSYN

-1082 AALGRNID
+1082 AALGKDID

-1103 RYQKRPIYW
+1103 RYQRRPIYW

-1126 MHRMNPYTVEQIRN
+1126 MHRMNPYTAEQIRN

-1172 AKLQKDLDECREYHD
+1172 AKLQKDLEECREYHD

>member
-12 EARMVLLEGIDNK
+12 EARKVLLEGIDNK

-94 AIRIMVKNGFTEPV
+94 AIRIIVKNGFTEPV

-126 RGIYAPMSEP
+126 RGIYAPMSES
-136 DRASLM
+136 DRAYLM
-142 ALLDN
+142 ELLDN

-287 VEPAEPTL
+287 VEPAEPTP
-295 ADAVFHY
+295 AEAVFHY
-302 DDIHSLSVADL
+302 EDIHSLSVADL

-342 IEDIFRFNLLGVDL
+342 IEDIFHFNLLGVDL

-399 LNAEGGVAEL
+399 LNAKGNVAEL

-414 AGANKELI
+414 AGANKKLI
-422 TETLAALALME
+422 TETLDALALME

-444 ELSEATRTAIA
+444 ELSDTTRTAIA
-455 MRSREWKEIGTEN
+455 MRSSEWKEIGTDN

-477 FDIVLALTDK
+477 FDIILALTDK
-487 YAALVMNPPYMGSGN
+487 YTALVMNPPYMGSGN

-515 ADGKADLFSVFMIL
+515 AIGKSDLATVFVELMPEHL
-529 AKDNL
+529 VK
-534 KENGKY
+534 NGKY
-540 GMINLPSWLFLS
+540 GFIIPPSWMFLS
-552 TFEALRKDLLQ
+552 TFEDLRK
-563 NYHIDSLIHMGRG
+563 NIIENNAIDSLLHLSRG
-576 ISGIDWGSVAFVV
+576 VFGADFGASSAVIS
-589 TNTKG
+589 NTKNPEADG
-594 QETGVYFKLHKR
+594 TYFRLIERTFQEFDQKHLQLLFEKTLD
-606 NFQHIYFNHIEQLF
+606 NHE
-620 LKVLQDHSFRYN
+620 FRYYFADYN
-632 FDSYRDEEGVA
+632 KEVEDIVY
-643 FVLSHSEN
+643 SEN
-651 GLQMYYAAN
+651 GAKIYYPDI
-660 QRNFEKIPGSPIG
+660 QQKNFKKIPGNTIG
-673 YWVSEREYS
+673 YWVSTNLINMFSIANTINDFFDVKSGLSTGNNDIFVRFWHEVNLKKECFLYS
-682 LISNNKSIG
+682 N
-691 EIAEPRAGL
+691 EIEDRKM
-700 QTSDN
+700 
-705 IRFLRLWYEV
+705 Y
-715 SINKTGFNLQR
+715 
-726 NDALSSDF
+726 
-734 KWFPHNKGGADR
+734 KWLPYSKGGGVQ
-746 KWYGNRDFIINFYND
+746 KWYGNNFLVVNWENEAQAMRES
-761 GQELKYWLEHNPN
+761 GLAVF
-774 DPTTKSWSRNLRNYS
+774 RNESY
-789 FYFKEGI
+789 YFNEGI
-796 TWGAVTSKTL
+796 TWSGMSSTYVSY
-806 TVRYSPIGSLFDTS
+806 RMIPNGFIFDS
-820 GPMLF
+820 NKGPMIFPKMHNPSLLYTIGF
-825 SNQSLFYILGL
+825 LNTKVSNLITSILNPTVSTQIGDII
-836 MNSKVLIKL
+836 KVPLAIKDSVVHK
-845 AQIFSQGLSIGSG
+845 IEDM
-858 HIANVPF
+858 AN
-865 VYMENIKIDTLVR
+865 N
-878 MNISFSKQDWDSHET
+878 NISISQQDWDSHET

-904 YVNKEISEGEIGKS
+904 YINQGIAKGEIGKS
-918 YSIAALYNLYTT
+918 YKIESLYNLYTT
-930 DWEERFMQLHAN
+930 DWEERFIQLHAN

-971 LQQGEIKVDDNH
+971 LQQGEIKVGDNH

-996 SYSVGCMMGRY
+996 SYAVGCMMGRY

-1014 HIAHPNPTDDEVC
+1014 YIAHPNPTDDEVC
-1027 TYTYN
+1027 TYSYN

-1082 AALGRNID
+1082 AALGKDID
-1090 TYFVKDFWKDHLS
+1090 TYFVKDFWKDQLS
-1103 RYQKRPIYW
+1103 RYQRRPIYW

-1172 AKLQKDLDECREYHD
+1172 AKLQKDLEECREYHD
-1187 RLHLIADKQI
+1187 RLHLVADKQI

-1204 VVVNYAKFEDVVVK
+1204 VVVNYAKFGDVVVK

>member
-12 EARMVLLEGIDNK
+12 EARKVLLEGIDNK

-108 LEYQSTSLRL
+108 LEYQSASLRL

-126 RGIYAPMSEP
+126 RGIYAPMSES

-176 DDYTELLLPVNIL
+176 DDYTELLLPNNIL

-287 VEPAEPTL
+287 VEPAEPTP
-295 ADAVFHY
+295 AEAVFHY

-384 LPRVLDMSVASKVRR
+384 LPRVLDMSIASKVRR
-399 LNAEGGVAEL
+399 LNAEGNVAEL

-422 TETLAALALME
+422 TETLDALALME

-444 ELSEATRTAIA
+444 ELSDTTRTAIA

-468 NKIKTLLSA
+468 NKIKTLLST
-477 FDIVLALTDK
+477 FDIILALTDK

-515 ADGKADLFSVFMIL
+515 PDGKADLFSVFMIL
-529 AKDNL
+529 AKNHL

-540 GMINLPSWLFLS
+540 GMINMQSWMFLS
-552 TFEALRKDLLQ
+552 SFEGLRKSLLENTRIDNMLHLGPRTFDELSGEVVQ
-563 NYHIDSLIHMGRG
+563 N
-576 ISGIDWGSVAFVV
+576 VAFVIS
-589 TNTKG
+589 NTKPLG
-594 QETGVYFKLHKR
+594 NGVYYRLVDGKNCADKERMF
-606 NFQHIYFNHIEQLF
+606 FSSDSIYSDVSQ
-620 LKVLQDHSFRYN
+620 Q
-632 FDSYRDEEGVA
+632 
-643 FVLSHSEN
+643 
-651 GLQMYYAAN
+651 
-660 QRNFEKIPGSPIG
+660 NFEKIPGSPIG
-673 YWVSEREYS
+673 YWVSEREYY
-682 LISNNKSIG
+682 LISNNKTIG

-715 SINKTGFNLQR
+715 SINKTRFNLQR

-806 TVRYSPIGSLFDTS
+806 TVRYSPVGSLFDTS

-825 SNQSLFYILGL
+825 SNQYLFYILGL

-845 AQIFSQGLSIGSG
+845 ARIFSQGLSIGSG

-865 VYMENIKIDTLVR
+865 VYIENIKIDTLVR

-904 YVNKEISEGEIGKS
+904 YINKGIAEGETGKS
-918 YSIAALYNLYTT
+918 YKIESLYNLYTT
-930 DWEERFMQLHAN
+930 DWEERFMQLHSN

-956 QDELTPDVPLDEVTI
+956 QDELTPEVPLDEVTI

-983 IEFQPDVVVKQFI
+983 IEFQPDVIVKQFI
-996 SYSVGCMMGRY
+996 SYAVGCMMGRY

-1027 TYTYN
+1027 TYSYN

-1082 AALGRNID
+1082 AALGKDID

-1103 RYQKRPIYW
+1103 RYQRRPIYW

-1172 AKLQKDLDECREYHD
+1172 AKLQKDLEECREYHD
-1187 RLHLIADKQI
+1187 HLHLIADKQI

-1204 VVVNYAKFEDVVVK
+1204 VVVNYAKFGDVVVK

>member
-1 METNQIKKFAQ
+1 METSQIKKFAQ
-12 EARMVLLEGIDNK
+12 EARKVLLEGIENK

-94 AIRIMVKNGFTEPV
+94 AIRIMVKNGFSEPV
-108 LEYQSTSLRL
+108 LEYQSASLRL

-126 RGIYAPMSEP
+126 RGIYAPMSES
-136 DRASLM
+136 DRAYLM
-142 ALLDN
+142 ELLDN

-287 VEPAEPTL
+287 VEPAEPTP
-295 ADAVFHY
+295 AEAVFHY

-384 LPRVLDMSVASKVRR
+384 LPKVLDMGIASKVRR

-422 TETLAALALME
+422 TETLDALALME

-444 ELSEATRTAIA
+444 ELSEATRAAIA
-455 MRSREWKEIGTEN
+455 MRSREWKEIGTDN
-468 NKIKTLLSA
+468 NKIKMLLSA
-477 FDIVLALTDK
+477 FDIILALTDK
-487 YAALVMNPPYMGSGN
+487 YAALVMNPPYMGRGN
-502 MNAELSE
+502 MNDKLATYLD
-509 YVKKNY
+509 KNY
-515 ADGKADLFSVFMIL
+515 PLAKQDLFATFMQVMIDKTIEKGFSSFITMESWMFLSSFEKLRKSIIENYYISSLGHFGWHIIGIAFGTAMTVVQKTKCFGRRGEYSYLTIDDIDRNINIPFVFPK
-529 AKDNL
+529 KDN
-534 KENGKY
+534 
-540 GMINLPSWLFLS
+540 
-552 TFEALRKDLLQ
+552 
-563 NYHIDSLIHMGRG
+563 GR
-576 ISGIDWGSVAFVV
+576 
-589 TNTKG
+589 
-594 QETGVYFKLHKR
+594 
-606 NFQHIYFNHIEQLF
+606 
-620 LKVLQDHSFRYN
+620 
-632 FDSYRDEEGVA
+632 
-643 FVLSHSEN
+643 
-651 GLQMYYAAN
+651 YAIVS
-660 QRNFEKIPGSPIG
+660 QQNFEKIPGSPIG
-673 YWVSEREYS
+673 YWVSEKIFSRF
-682 LISNNKSIG
+682 
-691 EIAEPRAGL
+691 AGNL
-700 QTSDN
+700 ALSAVCKPTQGLATADN
-705 IRFLRLWYEV
+705 ARFVRLWFEV
-715 SINKTGFNLQR
+715 NLKKVGFGCSSAEE
-726 NDALSSDF
+726 ALETKR
-734 KWFPHNKGGADR
+734 KWFPYNKGGASR
-746 KWYGNRDFIINFYND
+746 KWYGNQDYLINWEYD
-761 GQELKYWLEHNPN
+761 GIGVKNNVGAVIRNPEQYF
-774 DPTTKSWSRNLRNYS
+774 KVSISWSKVSSTKIAFR
-789 FYFKEGI
+789 YFPKGFI
-796 TWGAVTSKTL
+796 FADAGMS
-806 TVRYSPIGSLFDTS
+806 I
-820 GPMLF
+820 F
-825 SNQSLFYILGL
+825 SEAKLFYLHGYCNSNVASSFIEILSPTL
-836 MNSKVLIKL
+836 NYEV
-845 AQIFSQGLSIGSG
+845 G
-858 HIANVPF
+858 HIGALPINIIENSINVEKI
-865 VYMENIKIDTLVR
+865 VKDNIFI
-878 MNISFSKQDWDSHET
+878 SKQDWDSHET
-893 SWDFEENPLLS
+893 SWDFDENPLLS
-904 YVNKEISEGEIGKS
+904 YINKEIVEGETGKS
-918 YSIAALYNLYTT
+918 YKIESLYNLYTT

-971 LQQGEIKVDDNH
+971 LQQGEIKVDDNR

-996 SYSVGCMMGRY
+996 SYAVGCMMGRY

-1027 TYTYN
+1027 TYSYN

-1082 AALGRNID
+1082 GALGKDID

-1103 RYQKRPIYW
+1103 RYQRRPIYW

-1172 AKLQKDLDECREYHD
+1172 TKLQKDLEECREYHD

>member
-12 EARMVLLEGIDNK
+12 EARKVLLEGIDNK

-108 LEYQSTSLRL
+108 LEYQSASLRL

-126 RGIYAPMSEP
+126 RGIYAPMSES

-287 VEPAEPTL
+287 VEPAEPTP

-318 HILNEAFDLLYS
+318 HILNEAFDLLYT

-384 LPRVLDMSVASKVRR
+384 LPQVLDMGVASKVRR
-399 LNAEGGVAEL
+399 LNADGGIAEL

-422 TETLAALALME
+422 TETLDVLALME

-444 ELSEATRTAIA
+444 ELSETTRAAIA
-455 MRSREWKEIGTEN
+455 MRSSEWKEIGTDN

-529 AKDNL
+529 AKDRL

-540 GMINLPSWLFLS
+540 GMINMQSWMFLS
-552 TFEALRKDLLQ
+552 SFEGLRKSLLE
-563 NYHIDSLIHMGRG
+563 NTHIDNMLHLGPRTFDELNG
-576 ISGIDWGSVAFVV
+576 EVVQNVAFVIS
-589 TNTKG
+589 NTLPYG
-594 QETGVYFKLHKR
+594 DGVYYRLVDGKNCSDKERMFL
-606 NFQHIYFNHIEQLF
+606 NGENIY
-620 LKVLQDHSFRYN
+620 S
-632 FDSYRDEEGVA
+632 GV
-643 FVLSHSEN
+643 S
-651 GLQMYYAAN
+651 Q
-660 QRNFEKIPGSPIG
+660 QNFEKIPGSPIG
-673 YWVSEREYS
+673 YWVSKKMIHNFENGV
-682 LISNNKSIG
+682 ISNIASPCKGIDTGENDYFLKLWHEVIVEDIDKSNGIG
-691 EIAEPRAGL
+691 
-700 QTSDN
+700 
-705 IRFLRLWYEV
+705 
-715 SINKTGFNLQR
+715 
-726 NDALSSDF
+726 
-734 KWFPHNKGGADR
+734 KWVPYNKGGEFR
-746 KWYGNRDFIINFYND
+746 KWYGNRDNILRWNGSD
-761 GQELKYWLEHNPN
+761 KELASRLNWPVKK
-774 DPTTKSWSRNLRNYS
+774 PTLRNKDKWFEPS
-789 FYFKEGI
+789 F
-796 TWGAVTSKTL
+796 TWSSISSGAFSA
-806 TVRYSPIGSLFDTS
+806 RYSPKGALFDNGGSSLFS
-820 GPMLF
+820 SYNLM
-825 SNQSLFYILGL
+825 YLGG
-836 MNSKVLIKL
+836 MINSVVAKIYFKL
-845 AQIFSQGLSIGSG
+845 LAPTINYQPGDVGNL
-858 HIANVPF
+858 PF
-865 VYMENIKIDTLVR
+865 VKEIQVEEIEISDIVQQNIA
-878 MNISFSKQDWDSHET
+878 ISKLDWDSHET

-904 YVNKEISEGEIGKS
+904 YINKKIAEGETGKS
-918 YSIAALYNLYTT
+918 YKIESLYNLYTT
-930 DWEERFMQLHAN
+930 DWEERFMQLHSN

-983 IEFQPDVVVKQFI
+983 IEFQPDVIVKQFI
-996 SYSVGCMMGRY
+996 SYAVGCMMGRY

-1014 HIAHPNPTDDEVC
+1014 HIAHPNPKDDEVC
-1027 TYTYN
+1027 TYSYN

-1082 AALGRNID
+1082 GALGKDID

-1103 RYQKRPIYW
+1103 RYQRRPIYW

-1126 MHRMNPYTVEQIRN
+1126 MHRMNPYTAEQIRN

-1172 AKLQKDLDECREYHD
+1172 AKLQKDLEECREYHD

>member
-12 EARMVLLEGIDNK
+12 EARKVLLEGIDNK

-36 IAEEKMPVKGTDHIV
+36 IAEEKMPVKGTDYIV

-94 AIRIMVKNGFTEPV
+94 AIRIMVKNGFTEPI
-108 LEYQSTSLRL
+108 LEYQSASLRL

-126 RGIYAPMSEP
+126 RGIYAPMSES
-136 DRASLM
+136 DRAYLM
-142 ALLDN
+142 ELLDN

-287 VEPAEPTL
+287 VEPAEPTP
-295 ADAVFHY
+295 ADAVFRY
-302 DDIHSLSVADL
+302 EDIHSLSVADL

-399 LNAEGGVAEL
+399 LNAESGVAEL

-477 FDIVLALTDK
+477 FDVVLALTDK
-487 YAALVMNPPYMGSGN
+487 YAALVMNPPYMSSGN

-529 AKDNL
+529 AKDHL

-552 TFEALRKDLLQ
+552 TFETLRKDLLQ

-576 ISGIDWGSVAFVV
+576 IFGIDWGSVAFVV
-589 TNTKG
+589 TNTKK
-594 QETGVYFKLHKR
+594 QETGIYFKLHKR

-620 LKVLQDHSFRYN
+620 LKVLQDHSFKYD

-643 FVLSHSEN
+643 FALSHNEN
-651 GLQMYYAAN
+651 GLQMYYAVN
-660 QRNFEKIPGSPIG
+660 QHNFEKIPGSPIG
-673 YWVSEREYS
+673 YWVSEKAINIFS
-682 LISNNKSIG
+682 NTIPISD
-691 EIAEPRAGL
+691 IADVRHGMSTGKNEL
-700 QTSDN
+700 
-705 IRFLRLWYEV
+705 FVHLWHEV
-715 SINKTGFNLQR
+715 SRRRIDTS
-726 NDALSSDF
+726 LSDRKQLSTTNAKF
-734 KWFPHNKGGADR
+734 FPYNKGGEFR
-746 KWYGNRDFIINFYND
+746 KWYGNANHIVWYDFT
-761 GQELKYWLEHNPN
+761 GQEIMASLSGHRHDGKDKYFH
-774 DPTTKSWSRNLRNYS
+774 K
-789 FYFKEGI
+789 GI
-796 TWGAVTSKTL
+796 TWSFISSSNFGIRYTPDGFVFDVAGSSMFLEESKMFYVL
-806 TVRYSPIGSLFDTS
+806 GVLASKIGTYFMGIQNPTMNFQVGNLKNIPLIIDD
-820 GPMLF
+820 L
-825 SNQSLFYILGL
+825 YIID
-836 MNSKVLIKL
+836 N
-845 AQIFSQGLSIGSG
+845 LSRI
-858 HIANVPF
+858 NVS
-865 VYMENIKIDTLVR
+865 I
-878 MNISFSKQDWDSHET
+878 SKQDWDSHET

-904 YVNKEISEGEIGKS
+904 YINKEIAEEETGKS
-918 YSIAALYNLYTT
+918 YKIESLYNLYTT

-971 LQQGEIKVDDNH
+971 LQQGEIS
-983 IEFQPDVVVKQFI
+983 I
-996 SYSVGCMMGRY
+996 
-1007 RLDKPGL
+1007 
-1014 HIAHPNPTDDEVC
+1014 
-1027 TYTYN
+1027 
-1032 GRNFTIDDD
+1032 
-1041 AIIPLMARDTVF
+1041 
-1053 TDNAGERF
+1053 
-1061 REFLKVALGEDTLTE
+1061 
-1076 NLNFIE
+1076 
-1082 AALGRNID
+1082 
-1090 TYFVKDFWKDHLS
+1090 KD
-1103 RYQKRPIYW
+1103 
-1112 LFASK
+1112 
-1117 KGAFQCITY
+1117 
-1126 MHRMNPYTVEQIRN
+1126 
-1140 KYLLPHIE
+1140 
-1148 YLGTRIAEME
+1148 
-1158 SRAATLSTKERKDM
+1158 
-1172 AKLQKDLDECREYHD
+1172 
-1187 RLHLIADKQI
+1187 
-1197 DFDLDDG
+1197 
-1204 VVVNYAKFEDVVVK
+1204 
-1218 LK
+1218 

>member
-12 EARMVLLEGIDNK
+12 EARKVLLEGISNK
-25 LGLLGFDKQGY
+25 LGLLGFDKKGY
-36 IAEEKMPVKGTDHIV
+36 IAEEKMPIKGTDHIV
-51 FMGKVITDMTFYDK
+51 FMGRVITDMTFYDK

-70 ERIIEKGIKEV
+70 NRIIEKGIKEV
-81 KEEAAYTWFNRFV
+81 KEKAAYTWFNRFV
-94 AIRIMVKNGFTEPV
+94 AIRIMAKNGFTEPV
-108 LEYQSTSLRL
+108 LEYQSASLRL

-126 RGIYAPMSEP
+126 RGIYAPMSES
-136 DRASLM
+136 DRTSLM

-238 KAEAD
+238 KADAD

-287 VEPAEPTL
+287 VEPAEPTPT
-295 ADAVFHY
+295 DAVFHY

-384 LPRVLDMSVASKVRR
+384 LPRVLDMGVASKVRR

-422 TETLAALALME
+422 TETLDTLVLME

-455 MRSREWKEIGTEN
+455 MRSSEWKEIGTDN

-487 YAALVMNPPYMGSGN
+487 YAALVMNPPYMGNGN
-502 MNAELSE
+502 MNAELSG
-509 YVKKNY
+509 YVKKYYEN
-515 ADGKADLFSVFMIL
+515 GKSDLATVFVELIPDHL
-529 AKDNL
+529 VK
-534 KENGKY
+534 NGKY
-540 GMINLPSWLFLS
+540 GFIIPPSWMFLS
-552 TFEALRKDLLQ
+552 TFENLRK
-563 NYHIDSLIHMGRG
+563 NIIENNAIDSLLHLSRG
-576 ISGIDWGSVAFVV
+576 VFGADFGASSAVIS
-589 TNTKG
+589 NTKNPEAHG
-594 QETGVYFKLHKR
+594 TYFRLIERTFQEFDQKHLKLLFEKTL
-606 NFQHIYFNHIEQLF
+606 NNHE
-620 LKVLQDHSFRYN
+620 FRYYFADYN
-632 FDSYRDEEGVA
+632 KDVEDIVY
-643 FVLSHSEN
+643 SEN
-651 GLQMYYAAN
+651 GAKIYYSDI
-660 QRNFEKIPGSPIG
+660 QQQNFEKIPGSPIG
-673 YWVSEREYS
+673 YWVSDDVLNSFSFPSFIQYGKGVKGLDS
-682 LISNNKSIG
+682 GDNNKYV
-691 EIAEPRAGL
+691 
-700 QTSDN
+700 
-705 IRFLRLWYEV
+705 RLFWEV
-715 SINKTGFNLQR
+715 NKNL
-726 NDALSSDF
+726 N
-734 KWFPHNKGGADR
+734 KWFFYCSGGPYR
-746 KWYGNRDFIINFYND
+746 KWYGNNIYFIDYINVCNFKGACVRNK
-761 GQELKYWLEHNPN
+761 EL
-774 DPTTKSWSRNLRNYS
+774 
-789 FYFKEGI
+789 YFKEGFEWSRISSNHFGVRKISNAVFGGASQMAFLNEGENLNKFLAIFNTKIIEFFIKFLNPTMI
-796 TWGAVTSKTL
+796 TQAGDIN
-806 TVRYSPIGSLFDTS
+806 RIPICHQLPHNIDY
-820 GPMLF
+820 LVD
-825 SNQSLFYILGL
+825 QSL
-836 MNSKVLIKL
+836 
-845 AQIFSQGLSIGSG
+845 
-858 HIANVPF
+858 
-865 VYMENIKIDTLVR
+865 NI
-878 MNISFSKQDWDSHET
+878 SKQDWDSHET

-904 YVNKEISEGEIGKS
+904 YVNKEIAEGETGKS
-918 YSIAALYNLYTT
+918 YKIESLYNLYTT
-930 DWEERFMQLHAN
+930 DWEERFMQLHSN

-956 QDELTPDVPLDEVTI
+956 QDELTPDVPLNEVTI
-971 LQQGEIKVDDNH
+971 LQQGEIIINNNH
-983 IEFQPDVVVKQFI
+983 IEFQPDVIVKQFI
-996 SYSVGCMMGRY
+996 SYAVGCMMGRY

-1027 TYTYN
+1027 TYSYN
-1032 GRNFTIDDD
+1032 GKNFTIDDD

-1082 AALGRNID
+1082 GALGKDID

-1103 RYQKRPIYW
+1103 RYQRRPIYW

-1126 MHRMNPYTVEQIRN
+1126 MHRMNPYTAELIRN

-1172 AKLQKDLDECREYHD
+1172 AKLQKDLEECREYHD

-1204 VVVNYAKFEDVVVK
+1204 VVVNYAKFGDVVVK

>member
-12 EARMVLLEGIDNK
+12 EARKVLLEGIDNK

-108 LEYQSTSLRL
+108 LEYQSASLRL
-118 PRIVADAR
+118 PRIVTDAR
-126 RGIYAPMSEP
+126 RGIYAPMSES

-142 ALLDN
+142 VLLDN

-176 DDYTELLLPVNIL
+176 DDYTELLLPTNIL

-287 VEPAEPTL
+287 VEPAEPTP
-295 ADAVFHY
+295 AEAVFHY

-384 LPRVLDMSVASKVRR
+384 LPRVLDMSIASKVRR
-399 LNAEGGVAEL
+399 LNAEGNVAEL
-409 LTEFF
+409 LKEFF
-414 AGANKELI
+414 AGANKEVI
-422 TETLAALALME
+422 TETLDALVLME

-444 ELSEATRTAIA
+444 ELSETTRTAIA
-455 MRSREWKEIGTEN
+455 MRSREWKEIGTDN
-468 NKIKTLLSA
+468 NKIKMLLSA
-477 FDIVLALTDK
+477 FDLILALTDK

-529 AKDNL
+529 AKDHL

-540 GMINLPSWLFLS
+540 GMINMQSWMFLS
-552 TFEALRKDLLQ
+552 SFEGLRKSLLENTRIDNILHLGPRTFDELSGEVVQ
-563 NYHIDSLIHMGRG
+563 N
-576 ISGIDWGSVAFVV
+576 VAFVIS
-589 TNTKG
+589 NTKPFG
-594 QETGVYFKLHKR
+594 NGVYYRLVDGKNCADKER
-606 NFQHIYFNHIEQLF
+606 MF
-620 LKVLQDHSFRYN
+620 LNAEKMYS
-632 FDSYRDEEGVA
+632 GVT
-643 FVLSHSEN
+643 
-651 GLQMYYAAN
+651 Q
-660 QRNFEKIPGSPIG
+660 QNFEKIPGSPIG
-673 YWVSEREYS
+673 YWVSKKMTN
-682 LISNNKSIG
+682 LLSITDTIDTQFESG
-691 EIAEPRAGL
+691 SGL
-700 QTSDN
+700 STSDN
-705 IRFLRLWYEV
+705 ERFLRYLWEPSNRKISDGYNN
-715 SINKTGFNLQR
+715 NKWYLFQ
-726 NDALSSDF
+726 
-734 KWFPHNKGGADR
+734 KGGEYR
-746 KWYGNRDFIINFYND
+746 KWYGNIEYVVNWENNGEEI
-761 GQELKYWLEHNPN
+761 KYWVTHNPK
-774 DPTTKSWSRNLRNYS
+774 DPKTTSWSRRIFNTHLYLR
-789 FYFKEGI
+789 EGL
-796 TWGAVTSKTL
+796 TWSV
-806 TVRYSPIGSLFDTS
+806 IC
-820 GPMLF
+820 
-825 SNQSLFYILGL
+825 SN
-836 MNSKVLIKL
+836 
-845 AQIFSQGLSIGSG
+845 
-858 HIANVPF
+858 
-865 VYMENIKIDTLVR
+865 
-878 MNISFSKQDWDSHET
+878 NISFRVSTSDTMISNAAGGIFGFEKNKKKMLYLIAGLNSKIWSMIFKILNPTINYSSGIIQKAPLPQNIDGVNHIAEENIAISKQDWDAHET

-904 YVNKEISEGEIGKS
+904 YINKEIAEGETGKS
-918 YSIAALYNLYTT
+918 YSISALYNLYTT

-1027 TYTYN
+1027 TYSYN

-1061 REFLKVALGEDTLTE
+1061 REFLKVALGEETLTE

-1082 AALGRNID
+1082 GALGKDID

-1103 RYQKRPIYW
+1103 RYQRRPIYW

-1172 AKLQKDLDECREYHD
+1172 TKLQKDLEECREYHD

>member
-12 EARMVLLEGIDNK
+12 EARKVLLEGIDNK

-51 FMGKVITDMTFYDK
+51 FMSKVITDMTFYDK

-108 LEYQSTSLRL
+108 LEYQSASLRL

-126 RGIYAPMSEP
+126 RGIYAPMSES
-136 DRASLM
+136 DRAYLM
-142 ALLDN
+142 ELLDN

-287 VEPAEPTL
+287 VEPAEPTP
-295 ADAVFHY
+295 AEAIFHY

-318 HILNEAFDLLYS
+318 HILNEAFDLLYT

-384 LPRVLDMSVASKVRR
+384 LPRVLDMGIASKVRR

-422 TETLAALALME
+422 TETLDALALME

-444 ELSEATRTAIA
+444 ELSDTTRTAIA
-455 MRSREWKEIGTEN
+455 MRSREWKEIGTDN
-468 NKIKTLLSA
+468 NKIKTLLAA
-477 FDIVLALTDK
+477 FDIILALTDK
-487 YAALVMNPPYMGSGN
+487 YAALVMNPPYMGRGN
-502 MNAELSE
+502 MNDKLATYLD
-509 YVKKNY
+509 KNY
-515 ADGKADLFSVFMIL
+515 PLAKQDLFATFMQVMIDKTIEKGFSSFITMESWMFLSSFEKLRKSIIENYYISSLGHFGWHIIGIAFGTAMTVVQKTKCFGRRGEYSYLTIDDIDRNINIPFVFPK
-529 AKDNL
+529 KDN
-534 KENGKY
+534 
-540 GMINLPSWLFLS
+540 
-552 TFEALRKDLLQ
+552 
-563 NYHIDSLIHMGRG
+563 GR
-576 ISGIDWGSVAFVV
+576 
-589 TNTKG
+589 
-594 QETGVYFKLHKR
+594 
-606 NFQHIYFNHIEQLF
+606 
-620 LKVLQDHSFRYN
+620 
-632 FDSYRDEEGVA
+632 
-643 FVLSHSEN
+643 
-651 GLQMYYAAN
+651 YAIVS
-660 QRNFEKIPGSPIG
+660 QQNFEKIPGSPIG
-673 YWVSEREYS
+673 YWVSEKIFSRFAGNLALS
-682 LISNNKSIG
+682 AVAK
-691 EIAEPRAGL
+691 PCVGL
-700 QTSDN
+700 QTADN
-705 IRFLRLWYEV
+705 ARFVRLWFEV
-715 SINKTGFNLQR
+715 NLKKVGFGCSSAEE
-726 NDALSSDF
+726 ALETKR
-734 KWFPHNKGGADR
+734 KWFPYNKGGASR
-746 KWYGNRDFIINFYND
+746 KWYGNQDYLINWEYD
-761 GQELKYWLEHNPN
+761 GIGVKNNVGAVIRNPEQYF
-774 DPTTKSWSRNLRNYS
+774 KVSISWSKVSSTKIAFR
-789 FYFKEGI
+789 YFPKGFI
-796 TWGAVTSKTL
+796 FADAGMS
-806 TVRYSPIGSLFDTS
+806 I
-820 GPMLF
+820 F
-825 SNQSLFYILGL
+825 SEAKLFYLHGYCNSNVASSFIEILSPTL
-836 MNSKVLIKL
+836 NYEV
-845 AQIFSQGLSIGSG
+845 G
-858 HIANVPF
+858 HIGALPINIIENSINVEKI
-865 VYMENIKIDTLVR
+865 VKDNIFI
-878 MNISFSKQDWDSHET
+878 SKQDWDSHET
-893 SWDFEENPLLS
+893 SWDFDENPLLS
-904 YVNKEISEGEIGKS
+904 YINKEIVEGETGKS
-918 YSIAALYNLYTT
+918 YKIESLYNLYTT

-971 LQQGEIKVDDNH
+971 LQQGEIKVDDNR

-996 SYSVGCMMGRY
+996 SYAVGCMMGRY

-1027 TYTYN
+1027 TYSYN

-1082 AALGRNID
+1082 AALGKDID

-1103 RYQKRPIYW
+1103 RYQRRPIYW

-1126 MHRMNPYTVEQIRN
+1126 MHRMNPYTAEQIRN

-1172 AKLQKDLDECREYHD
+1172 TKLQKDLEECREYHD

>member
-12 EARMVLLEGIDNK
+12 EARKVLLEGIDNK

-36 IAEEKMPVKGTDHIV
+36 IAEEKMPVKGTDYIV

-94 AIRIMVKNGFTEPV
+94 AIRIMVKNGFTEPI
-108 LEYQSTSLRL
+108 LEYQSASLRL

-126 RGIYAPMSEP
+126 RGIYAPMSES
-136 DRASLM
+136 DRAYLM
-142 ALLDN
+142 ELLDN

-176 DDYTELLLPVNIL
+176 DDYTELLLPTNIL

-287 VEPAEPTL
+287 VEPAEPTP
-295 ADAVFHY
+295 ADAVFRY
-302 DDIHSLSVADL
+302 EDIHSLSVADL

-399 LNAEGGVAEL
+399 LNAESGVAEL

-477 FDIVLALTDK
+477 FDVVLALTDK

-529 AKDNL
+529 AKNHL

-540 GMINLPSWLFLS
+540 GMINMQSWMFLS
-552 TFEALRKDLLQ
+552 SFEGLRKSLLENTRIDNMLHLGPRTFDELSGEVVQ
-563 NYHIDSLIHMGRG
+563 N
-576 ISGIDWGSVAFVV
+576 VAFVIS
-589 TNTKG
+589 NTKPLG
-594 QETGVYFKLHKR
+594 NGVYYRLVDGKNCADKERMF
-606 NFQHIYFNHIEQLF
+606 FSSDSIYSDVSQ
-620 LKVLQDHSFRYN
+620 Q
-632 FDSYRDEEGVA
+632 
-643 FVLSHSEN
+643 
-651 GLQMYYAAN
+651 
-660 QRNFEKIPGSPIG
+660 NFEKIPGSPIG
-673 YWVSEREYS
+673 YWVSEREYY
-682 LISNNKSIG
+682 LISNNKTIG

-715 SINKTGFNLQR
+715 SINKTRFNLQR

-806 TVRYSPIGSLFDTS
+806 TVRYSPVGSLFDTS

-825 SNQSLFYILGL
+825 SNQYLFYILGL

-845 AQIFSQGLSIGSG
+845 ARIFSQGLSIGSG

-904 YVNKEISEGEIGKS
+904 YINKEIAEGETGKS
-918 YSIAALYNLYTT
+918 YKIESLYNLYTT

-956 QDELTPDVPLDEVTI
+956 QNELTPDVPLDEVTI

-1014 HIAHPNPTDDEVC
+1014 QIAHPNPTDDEVC
-1027 TYTYN
+1027 TYSYN

-1061 REFLKVALGEDTLTE
+1061 REFLKVALGEETLTE

-1082 AALGRNID
+1082 GALGKDID

-1103 RYQKRPIYW
+1103 RYQRRPIYW

>member
-1 METNQIKKFAQ
+1 METSQIKKFAQ
-12 EARMVLLEGIDNK
+12 EARKVLLEGIENK

-108 LEYQSTSLRL
+108 LEYQSASLRL

-126 RGIYAPMSEP
+126 RGIYAPMSES

-202 FITEDDYRQSELIG
+202 FITEDDYKQSELIG

-287 VEPAEPTL
+287 VEPAEPTP
-295 ADAVFHY
+295 AEVVFHY

-384 LPRVLDMSVASKVRR
+384 LPKVLDMGVASKVRR

-455 MRSREWKEIGTEN
+455 MRSREWKEIGTDN
-468 NKIKTLLSA
+468 SKIKILIAA
-477 FDIVLALTDK
+477 FDVVLALTDK

-502 MNAELSE
+502 MNSELSE

-529 AKDNL
+529 AKDHL
-534 KENGKY
+534 KKNGKY

-552 TFEALRKDLLQ
+552 TFETLRKDLLQ

-576 ISGIDWGSVAFVV
+576 IFGIDWGSVAFVV

-620 LKVLQDHSFRYN
+620 LKVLQDHSFRYD

-651 GLQMYYAAN
+651 GLQMYYTAN
-660 QRNFEKIPGSPIG
+660 QQNFEKIPGSPIG
-673 YWVSEREYS
+673 YWVSEKMINIWS
-682 LISNNKSIG
+682 SNGMNFTSFADGKV
-691 EIAEPRAGL
+691 GL
-700 QTSDN
+700 DTGNNIQF
-705 IRFLRLWYEV
+705 IRFWYEV
-715 SINKTGFNLQR
+715 IYNKIGFDYPSIEEFHKSR
-726 NDALSSDF
+726 
-734 KWFPHNKGGADR
+734 KCYVPHTKGGEFR
-746 KWYGNRDFIINFYND
+746 KWYGNLEYILKFNVENYNQLLVS
-761 GQELKYWLEHNPN
+761 GNHLP
-774 DPTTKSWSRNLRNYS
+774 SRN
-789 FYFKEGI
+789 FYFKEGACWSRI
-796 TWGAVTSKTL
+796 SSGTFSL
-806 TVRYSPIGSLFDTS
+806 RYNSIGIVFNSASPT
-820 GPMLF
+820 LF
-825 SNQSLFYILGL
+825 SKSHINLIYILSFL
-836 MNSKVLIKL
+836 SSKVSKRFLSALSPTLNYQAGEIRNL
-845 AQIFSQGLSIGSG
+845 PIIFNPNNRVINVCESCISI
-858 HIANVPF
+858 
-865 VYMENIKIDTLVR
+865 
-878 MNISFSKQDWDSHET
+878 SKQDWDSHET

-904 YVNKEISEGEIGKS
+904 YINKEIAEGETGKS
-918 YSIAALYNLYTT
+918 YKIESLYNLYTT

-971 LQQGEIKVDDNH
+971 LQQGEIS
-983 IEFQPDVVVKQFI
+983 I
-996 SYSVGCMMGRY
+996 
-1007 RLDKPGL
+1007 
-1014 HIAHPNPTDDEVC
+1014 
-1027 TYTYN
+1027 
-1032 GRNFTIDDD
+1032 
-1041 AIIPLMARDTVF
+1041 
-1053 TDNAGERF
+1053 
-1061 REFLKVALGEDTLTE
+1061 
-1076 NLNFIE
+1076 
-1082 AALGRNID
+1082 
-1090 TYFVKDFWKDHLS
+1090 KD
-1103 RYQKRPIYW
+1103 
-1112 LFASK
+1112 
-1117 KGAFQCITY
+1117 
-1126 MHRMNPYTVEQIRN
+1126 
-1140 KYLLPHIE
+1140 
-1148 YLGTRIAEME
+1148 
-1158 SRAATLSTKERKDM
+1158 
-1172 AKLQKDLDECREYHD
+1172 
-1187 RLHLIADKQI
+1187 
-1197 DFDLDDG
+1197 
-1204 VVVNYAKFEDVVVK
+1204 
-1218 LK
+1218 

>member
-12 EARMVLLEGIDNK
+12 EARKVLLEGIDNK

-126 RGIYAPMSEP
+126 RGIYAPMSES

-161 YCHRNPILSACFGSM
+161 FCHRNPILSACFGSM

-287 VEPAEPTL
+287 VEPAESTP
-295 ADAVFHY
+295 AEAIFHY
-302 DDIHSLSVADL
+302 EDIHSLSVADL

-342 IEDIFRFNLLGVDL
+342 IEDIFRFNLFGVDL

-384 LPRVLDMSVASKVRR
+384 LPRVLDMDVASKVRR

-422 TETLAALALME
+422 TETLDALALME

-444 ELSEATRTAIA
+444 ELSETTRTAIA
-455 MRSREWKEIGTEN
+455 MRSCEWKEIGTDN
-468 NKIKTLLSA
+468 NKIKTLLFA
-477 FDIVLALTDK
+477 FDIILALTEK
-487 YAALVMNPPYMGSGN
+487 YAALVMNPPYMGASN
-502 MNAELSE
+502 MNAELSG

-529 AKDNL
+529 AKDHL

-540 GMINLPSWLFLS
+540 GMINMQSWMFLS
-552 TFEALRKDLLQ
+552 SFAGLRKSLLE
-563 NYHIDSLIHMGRG
+563 NTHIDNMLHLGPRTFDEL
-576 ISGIDWGSVAFVV
+576 SGEVVQNVAFVIS
-589 TNTKG
+589 NTKPLG
-594 QETGVYFKLHKR
+594 NGVYYRLVDGKNCADKER
-606 NFQHIYFNHIEQLF
+606 MF
-620 LKVLQDHSFRYN
+620 LNMGNMYS
-632 FDSYRDEEGVA
+632 GV
-643 FVLSHSEN
+643 S
-651 GLQMYYAAN
+651 Q
-660 QRNFEKIPGSPIG
+660 QNFEKIPGSPIG
-673 YWVSEREYS
+673 YWVSEK
-682 LISNNKSIG
+682 IIKTFNFNKIG
-691 EIAEPRAGL
+691 NIAKPLQGMIPGNVNEFVRFWHEPSKRRIGW
-700 QTSDN
+700 N
-705 IRFLRLWYEV
+705 HK
-715 SINKTGFNLQR
+715 N
-726 NDALSSDF
+726 SSDIKKIGK
-734 KWFPHNKGGADR
+734 KWFLYNKGGSFR
-746 KWYGNRDFIINFYND
+746 RWYGNIEHVINMENDGYDIQNSGLNNNYRLRDSSYYFKPAVTWAKIASGSFSTRFMDWGYMFDIAGCCIFDLNENLNFTLGFTNSCVCQSILNIISPTLNYEVEHIKNIPINIINNSYID
-761 GQELKYWLEHNPN
+761 
-774 DPTTKSWSRNLRNYS
+774 S
-789 FYFKEGI
+789 F
-796 TWGAVTSKTL
+796 VC
-806 TVRYSPIGSLFDTS
+806 
-820 GPMLF
+820 
-825 SNQSLFYILGL
+825 Q
-836 MNSKVLIKL
+836 
-845 AQIFSQGLSIGSG
+845 
-858 HIANVPF
+858 
-865 VYMENIKIDTLVR
+865 
-878 MNISFSKQDWDSHET
+878 NISISKQDWDAHET

-904 YVNKEISEGEIGKS
+904 YINKEIAEGEIGKS

-930 DWEERFMQLHAN
+930 DWEERFEQLHAN

-971 LQQGEIKVDDNH
+971 LQQGEIS
-983 IEFQPDVVVKQFI
+983 I
-996 SYSVGCMMGRY
+996 
-1007 RLDKPGL
+1007 
-1014 HIAHPNPTDDEVC
+1014 
-1027 TYTYN
+1027 
-1032 GRNFTIDDD
+1032 
-1041 AIIPLMARDTVF
+1041 
-1053 TDNAGERF
+1053 
-1061 REFLKVALGEDTLTE
+1061 
-1076 NLNFIE
+1076 
-1082 AALGRNID
+1082 
-1090 TYFVKDFWKDHLS
+1090 KD
-1103 RYQKRPIYW
+1103 
-1112 LFASK
+1112 
-1117 KGAFQCITY
+1117 
-1126 MHRMNPYTVEQIRN
+1126 
-1140 KYLLPHIE
+1140 
-1148 YLGTRIAEME
+1148 
-1158 SRAATLSTKERKDM
+1158 
-1172 AKLQKDLDECREYHD
+1172 
-1187 RLHLIADKQI
+1187 
-1197 DFDLDDG
+1197 
-1204 VVVNYAKFEDVVVK
+1204 
-1218 LK
+1218 

>member
-12 EARMVLLEGIDNK
+12 EARKVLLEGIDNK

-51 FMGKVITDMTFYDK
+51 FMGRVITDMTFYDK

-81 KEEAAYTWFNRFV
+81 KEEAAYIWFNRFV

-108 LEYQSTSLRL
+108 LEYQSASLRL

-126 RGIYAPMSEP
+126 RGIYAPMSES

-152 EQFTLLIIN
+152 EQFTLLITN

-287 VEPAEPTL
+287 IEPAEPTP
-295 ADAVFHY
+295 AEAVFHY
-302 DDIHSLSVADL
+302 EDIHSLSVADL

-330 IYIEEGYNRRKA
+330 VYIEEGYNRRKA
-342 IEDIFRFNLLGVDL
+342 IEDIFHFNLLGVDL

-384 LPRVLDMSVASKVRR
+384 LPRVLDMSIASKVRR
-399 LNAEGGVAEL
+399 LNAEGNVAEL
-409 LTEFF
+409 LKEFF

-422 TETLAALALME
+422 TETLDALALME

-444 ELSEATRTAIA
+444 ELSETTRAAIA
-455 MRSREWKEIGTEN
+455 MRSREWKEIGTDN
-468 NKIKTLLSA
+468 NKIKMLLSA
-477 FDIVLALTDK
+477 FDIILALTDK

-515 ADGKADLFSVFMIL
+515 AIGKSDLATVFVELMPEHL
-529 AKDNL
+529 VK
-534 KENGKY
+534 NGKY
-540 GMINLPSWLFLS
+540 GFIIPPSWMFLS
-552 TFEALRKDLLQ
+552 TFEDLRK
-563 NYHIDSLIHMGRG
+563 NIIENNAIDSLLHLSRG
-576 ISGIDWGSVAFVV
+576 VFGADFGASSAVIS
-589 TNTKG
+589 NTKNPEAHG
-594 QETGVYFKLHKR
+594 TYFRLIERTFQEFDQKHLKLLFEKTLD
-606 NFQHIYFNHIEQLF
+606 NHE
-620 LKVLQDHSFRYN
+620 FRYYFAN
-632 FDSYRDEEGVA
+632 YNKDVEDIVY
-643 FVLSHSEN
+643 SEN
-651 GLQMYYAAN
+651 GAKIYYA
-660 QRNFEKIPGSPIG
+660 NFLQHNFKRIPGLRLG
-673 YWVSEREYS
+673 YWLSESAIHVFDKSESIYQIASPRQG
-682 LISNNKSIG
+682 LATGDNN
-691 EIAEPRAGL
+691 
-700 QTSDN
+700 
-705 IRFLRLWYEV
+705 RFLRYIWEIGKREYN
-715 SINKTGFNLQR
+715 NKQWIPCT
-726 NDALSSDF
+726 
-734 KWFPHNKGGADR
+734 KGGSFR
-746 KWYGNRDFIINFYND
+746 RWFGNIHYCIDWSHN
-761 GQELKYWLEHNPN
+761 GEELKQF
-774 DPTTKSWSRNLRNYS
+774 KGSVIRNEQY
-789 FYFKEGI
+789 YF
-796 TWGAVTSKTL
+796 
-806 TVRYSPIGSLFDTS
+806 
-820 GPMLF
+820 
-825 SNQSLFYILGL
+825 
-836 MNSKVLIKL
+836 
-845 AQIFSQGLSIGSG
+845 LSIGSTWSTVSSG
-858 HIANVPF
+858 KPSFRFFDQKWLFESKGSVCFPLDIQNNNIIMAYLNTPLVDFYLKVFTPTIDYHEGPIGCLPF
-865 VYMENIKIDTLVR
+865 INIKNNECYQIINNIVSQ
-878 MNISFSKQDWDSHET
+878 NISISKQDWDSHET

-904 YVNKEISEGEIGKS
+904 YINKEIAEGEIGKS
-918 YSIAALYNLYTT
+918 YKIESLYNLYTT

-971 LQQGEIKVDDNH
+971 LQQGEIS
-983 IEFQPDVVVKQFI
+983 I
-996 SYSVGCMMGRY
+996 
-1007 RLDKPGL
+1007 
-1014 HIAHPNPTDDEVC
+1014 
-1027 TYTYN
+1027 
-1032 GRNFTIDDD
+1032 
-1041 AIIPLMARDTVF
+1041 
-1053 TDNAGERF
+1053 
-1061 REFLKVALGEDTLTE
+1061 
-1076 NLNFIE
+1076 
-1082 AALGRNID
+1082 
-1090 TYFVKDFWKDHLS
+1090 KD
-1103 RYQKRPIYW
+1103 
-1112 LFASK
+1112 
-1117 KGAFQCITY
+1117 
-1126 MHRMNPYTVEQIRN
+1126 
-1140 KYLLPHIE
+1140 
-1148 YLGTRIAEME
+1148 
-1158 SRAATLSTKERKDM
+1158 
-1172 AKLQKDLDECREYHD
+1172 
-1187 RLHLIADKQI
+1187 
-1197 DFDLDDG
+1197 
-1204 VVVNYAKFEDVVVK
+1204 
-1218 LK
+1218 

>member
-12 EARMVLLEGIDNK
+12 EARKVLLEGIDNK

-51 FMGKVITDMTFYDK
+51 FMSKVITDMTFYEK

-108 LEYQSTSLRL
+108 LEYQSASLRL

-126 RGIYAPMSEP
+126 RGIYAPMSES
-136 DRASLM
+136 DRAYLM
-142 ALLDN
+142 ELLDN

-287 VEPAEPTL
+287 VEPAEPTP
-295 ADAVFHY
+295 AEAIFHY

-318 HILNEAFDLLYS
+318 HILNEAFDLLYT

-384 LPRVLDMSVASKVRR
+384 LPRVLDMGIASKVRR

-422 TETLAALALME
+422 TETLDALALME

-444 ELSEATRTAIA
+444 ELSDTTRTAIA
-455 MRSREWKEIGTEN
+455 MRSREWKEIGTDN
-468 NKIKTLLSA
+468 NKIKTLLAA
-477 FDIVLALTDK
+477 FDIILALTDK
-487 YAALVMNPPYMGSGN
+487 YAALVMNPPYMGRGN
-502 MNAELSE
+502 MNDKLATYLD
-509 YVKKNY
+509 KNY
-515 ADGKADLFSVFMIL
+515 PLAKQDLFATFMQVMIDKTIEKGFSSFITMESWMFLSSFEKLRKSIIENYYISSLGHFGWHIIGIAFGTAMTVVQKTKCFGRRGEYSYLTIDDIDRNINIPFVFPK
-529 AKDNL
+529 KDN
-534 KENGKY
+534 
-540 GMINLPSWLFLS
+540 
-552 TFEALRKDLLQ
+552 
-563 NYHIDSLIHMGRG
+563 GR
-576 ISGIDWGSVAFVV
+576 
-589 TNTKG
+589 
-594 QETGVYFKLHKR
+594 
-606 NFQHIYFNHIEQLF
+606 
-620 LKVLQDHSFRYN
+620 
-632 FDSYRDEEGVA
+632 
-643 FVLSHSEN
+643 
-651 GLQMYYAAN
+651 YAIVS
-660 QRNFEKIPGSPIG
+660 QQNFEKIPGSPIG
-673 YWVSEREYS
+673 YWVSEKIFSRF
-682 LISNNKSIG
+682 
-691 EIAEPRAGL
+691 AGNL
-700 QTSDN
+700 ALSAVCKPTQGLATADN
-705 IRFLRLWYEV
+705 ARFVRLWFEV
-715 SINKTGFNLQR
+715 NLKKVGFGCSSAEE
-726 NDALSSDF
+726 ALETKR
-734 KWFPHNKGGADR
+734 KWFPYNKGGASR
-746 KWYGNRDFIINFYND
+746 KWYGNQDYLINWEYD
-761 GQELKYWLEHNPN
+761 GIGVKNNVGAVIRNPEQYF
-774 DPTTKSWSRNLRNYS
+774 KVSISWSKVSSTKIAFR
-789 FYFKEGI
+789 YFPKGFI
-796 TWGAVTSKTL
+796 FADAGMS
-806 TVRYSPIGSLFDTS
+806 I
-820 GPMLF
+820 F
-825 SNQSLFYILGL
+825 SEAKLFYLHGYCNSNVASSFIEILSPTL
-836 MNSKVLIKL
+836 NYEV
-845 AQIFSQGLSIGSG
+845 G
-858 HIANVPF
+858 HIGALPINIIENSINVEKI
-865 VYMENIKIDTLVR
+865 VKDNIFI
-878 MNISFSKQDWDSHET
+878 SKQDWDSHET
-893 SWDFEENPLLS
+893 SWDFDENPLLS
-904 YVNKEISEGEIGKS
+904 YINKEIVEGETGKS
-918 YSIAALYNLYTT
+918 YKIESLYNLYTT

-971 LQQGEIKVDDNH
+971 LQQGEIKVDDNR

-996 SYSVGCMMGRY
+996 SYAVGCMMGRY

-1027 TYTYN
+1027 TYSYN

-1082 AALGRNID
+1082 GALGKDID

-1103 RYQKRPIYW
+1103 RYQRRPIYW

-1172 AKLQKDLDECREYHD
+1172 TKLQKDLEECREYHD

>member
-12 EARMVLLEGIDNK
+12 EARKVLLEGIDNK

-108 LEYQSTSLRL
+108 LEYQSASLRL

-126 RGIYAPMSEP
+126 RGIYAPMSES

-287 VEPAEPTL
+287 VEPAEPTPT
-295 ADAVFHY
+295 DAVFRY
-302 DDIHSLSVADL
+302 EDIHSLSVADL

-318 HILNEAFDLLYS
+318 HILNEAFDLLYT

-384 LPRVLDMSVASKVRR
+384 LPRVLDMGVASKIRR
-399 LNAEGGVAEL
+399 LNAEGDVAEL

-455 MRSREWKEIGTEN
+455 MRSREWKEIGTDN
-468 NKIKTLLSA
+468 NKIKMLLSA
-477 FDIVLALTDK
+477 FDIILALTDK

-502 MNAELSE
+502 MNAKLSE

-515 ADGKADLFSVFMIL
+515 ADGKSDLATVFVELMPEHL
-529 AKDNL
+529 VK
-534 KENGKY
+534 NGKY
-540 GMINLPSWLFLS
+540 AFIIPPSWMFLS
-552 TFEALRKDLLQ
+552 TFEDLRK
-563 NYHIDSLIHMGRG
+563 NIIRNNAIDSLLHLSRG
-576 ISGIDWGSVAFVV
+576 VFGADFGASSAVIS
-589 TNTKG
+589 NTKNPEAYG
-594 QETGVYFKLHKR
+594 TYFRLIERTFQEFDQKHLQLLFEKTLD
-606 NFQHIYFNHIEQLF
+606 NHE
-620 LKVLQDHSFRYN
+620 FRYYFTDYN
-632 FDSYRDEEGVA
+632 KDVEDIVY
-643 FVLSHSEN
+643 SEN
-651 GLQMYYAAN
+651 GAKIYYSDI
-660 QRNFEKIPGSPIG
+660 QQKNFEKIPGSPIG
-673 YWVSEREYS
+673 YWVSENVVKDYYNKPAS
-682 LISNNKSIG
+682 DYIDFKTGITTANNVLFTRLWMELSKKSSRWI
-691 EIAEPRAGL
+691 
-700 QTSDN
+700 
-705 IRFLRLWYEV
+705 FLR
-715 SINKTGFNLQR
+715 S
-726 NDALSSDF
+726 
-734 KWFPHNKGGADR
+734 GATYR
-746 KWYGNRDFIINFYND
+746 KWYGCLIDKVLWEND
-761 GQELKYWLEHNPN
+761 GEEIKR
-774 DPTTKSWSRNLRNYS
+774 TKGATIRNMDYQFKPCATWSKIS
-789 FYFKEGI
+789 SGK
-796 TWGAVTSKTL
+796 VSM
-806 TVRYSPIGSLFDTS
+806 RYSPQEVMFDAV
-820 GPMLF
+820 GLCAF
-825 SNQSLFYILGL
+825 SNKKTLFYCMAL
-836 MNSKVLIKL
+836 MNCIVGNFFLRITNS
-845 AQIFSQGLSIGSG
+845 SMSILTSDLGK
-858 HIANVPF
+858 VPF
-865 VYMENIKIDTLVR
+865 ILDNDNIIFNIVQQ
-878 MNISFSKQDWDSHET
+878 NISISKQDWDSHET

-904 YVNKEISEGEIGKS
+904 YINKEIAEGETEKS
-918 YSIAALYNLYTT
+918 YKIESLYNLYTT

-971 LQQGEIKVDDNH
+971 LQQGEIS
-983 IEFQPDVVVKQFI
+983 I
-996 SYSVGCMMGRY
+996 
-1007 RLDKPGL
+1007 
-1014 HIAHPNPTDDEVC
+1014 
-1027 TYTYN
+1027 
-1032 GRNFTIDDD
+1032 
-1041 AIIPLMARDTVF
+1041 
-1053 TDNAGERF
+1053 
-1061 REFLKVALGEDTLTE
+1061 
-1076 NLNFIE
+1076 
-1082 AALGRNID
+1082 
-1090 TYFVKDFWKDHLS
+1090 KD
-1103 RYQKRPIYW
+1103 
-1112 LFASK
+1112 
-1117 KGAFQCITY
+1117 
-1126 MHRMNPYTVEQIRN
+1126 
-1140 KYLLPHIE
+1140 
-1148 YLGTRIAEME
+1148 
-1158 SRAATLSTKERKDM
+1158 
-1172 AKLQKDLDECREYHD
+1172 
-1187 RLHLIADKQI
+1187 
-1197 DFDLDDG
+1197 
-1204 VVVNYAKFEDVVVK
+1204 
-1218 LK
+1218 

>member
-12 EARMVLLEGIDNK
+12 EARKVLLEGIDNK

-36 IAEEKMPVKGTDHIV
+36 IAEEKMPVKGTDYIV

-94 AIRIMVKNGFTEPV
+94 AIRIMVKNGFTEPI
-108 LEYQSTSLRL
+108 LEYQSASLRL

-126 RGIYAPMSEP
+126 RGIYVPMSES
-136 DRASLM
+136 DRAYLM
-142 ALLDN
+142 ELLDN

-176 DDYTELLLPVNIL
+176 DDYTELLLPTNIL

-287 VEPAEPTL
+287 VEPAEPTP
-295 ADAVFHY
+295 ADAVFRY
-302 DDIHSLSVADL
+302 EDIHSLSVADL

-399 LNAEGGVAEL
+399 LNAESGVAEL

-477 FDIVLALTDK
+477 FDVVLALTDK

-529 AKDNL
+529 AKNHL

-540 GMINLPSWLFLS
+540 GMINMQSWMFLS
-552 TFEALRKDLLQ
+552 SFEGLRKSLLENTRIDNMLHLGPRTFDELSGEVVQ
-563 NYHIDSLIHMGRG
+563 N
-576 ISGIDWGSVAFVV
+576 VAFVIS
-589 TNTKG
+589 NTKPLG
-594 QETGVYFKLHKR
+594 NGVYYRLVDGKNCADKERMF
-606 NFQHIYFNHIEQLF
+606 FSSDSIYSDVSQ
-620 LKVLQDHSFRYN
+620 Q
-632 FDSYRDEEGVA
+632 
-643 FVLSHSEN
+643 
-651 GLQMYYAAN
+651 
-660 QRNFEKIPGSPIG
+660 NFEKIPGSPIG
-673 YWVSEREYS
+673 YWVSEREYY
-682 LISNNKSIG
+682 LISNNKTIG

-715 SINKTGFNLQR
+715 SINKTRFNLQR

-806 TVRYSPIGSLFDTS
+806 TVRYSPVGSLFDTS

-825 SNQSLFYILGL
+825 SNQYLFYILGL

-845 AQIFSQGLSIGSG
+845 ARIFSQGLSIGSG

-865 VYMENIKIDTLVR
+865 VYIENIKIDTLVR

-904 YVNKEISEGEIGKS
+904 YINKEIAEGETGKS
-918 YSIAALYNLYTT
+918 YKIESLYNLYTT

-971 LQQGEIKVDDNH
+971 LQQGEIS
-983 IEFQPDVVVKQFI
+983 I
-996 SYSVGCMMGRY
+996 
-1007 RLDKPGL
+1007 
-1014 HIAHPNPTDDEVC
+1014 
-1027 TYTYN
+1027 
-1032 GRNFTIDDD
+1032 
-1041 AIIPLMARDTVF
+1041 
-1053 TDNAGERF
+1053 
-1061 REFLKVALGEDTLTE
+1061 
-1076 NLNFIE
+1076 
-1082 AALGRNID
+1082 
-1090 TYFVKDFWKDHLS
+1090 KD
-1103 RYQKRPIYW
+1103 
-1112 LFASK
+1112 
-1117 KGAFQCITY
+1117 
-1126 MHRMNPYTVEQIRN
+1126 
-1140 KYLLPHIE
+1140 
-1148 YLGTRIAEME
+1148 
-1158 SRAATLSTKERKDM
+1158 
-1172 AKLQKDLDECREYHD
+1172 
-1187 RLHLIADKQI
+1187 
-1197 DFDLDDG
+1197 
-1204 VVVNYAKFEDVVVK
+1204 
-1218 LK
+1218 

>member
-1 METNQIKKFAQ
+1 METSQIKKFAQ
-12 EARMVLLEGIDNK
+12 EARKVLLEGIENK

-108 LEYQSTSLRL
+108 LEYQSASLRL

-126 RGIYAPMSEP
+126 RGIYAPMSES
-136 DRASLM
+136 DRAYLM
-142 ALLDN
+142 ELLDN

-287 VEPAEPTL
+287 VEPAEPTP
-295 ADAVFHY
+295 AEAIFHY

-318 HILNEAFDLLYS
+318 HILNEAFDLLYT

-384 LPRVLDMSVASKVRR
+384 LPKVLDMGVASKVRR

-414 AGANKELI
+414 AGSNKELI

-444 ELSEATRTAIA
+444 ELSETTRAAIA
-455 MRSREWKEIGTEN
+455 MRSREWKEIGTDN
-468 NKIKTLLSA
+468 SKIKILIAA
-477 FDIVLALTDK
+477 FDVVLALTDK

-502 MNAELSE
+502 MNSELSE

-529 AKDNL
+529 AKDHL

-540 GMINLPSWLFLS
+540 GMINMQSWMFLS
-552 TFEALRKDLLQ
+552 SFEGLRKSLLE
-563 NYHIDSLIHMGRG
+563 NTHIDNMLHLGPRTFDEL
-576 ISGIDWGSVAFVV
+576 SGEVVQNVAFVI
-589 TNTKG
+589 TNHKSSISGTYYRLVSGSDCHTKERMFLNTRKIDTEFAEVG
-594 QETGVYFKLHKR
+594 KIHFPNISQT
-606 NFQHIYFNHIEQLF
+606 NF
-620 LKVLQDHSFRYN
+620 S
-632 FDSYRDEEGVA
+632 
-643 FVLSHSEN
+643 
-651 GLQMYYAAN
+651 
-660 QRNFEKIPGSPIG
+660 KIPGCPIV
-673 YWVSEREYS
+673 YW
-682 LISNNKSIG
+682 I
-691 EIAEPRAGL
+691 
-700 QTSDN
+700 TDN
-705 IRFLRLWYEV
+705 VI
-715 SINKTGFNLQR
+715 
-726 NDALSSDF
+726 
-734 KWFPHNKGGADR
+734 
-746 KWYGNRDFIINFYND
+746 
-761 GQELKYWLEHNPN
+761 
-774 DPTTKSWSRNLRNYS
+774 
-789 FYFKEGI
+789 
-796 TWGAVTSKTL
+796 
-806 TVRYSPIGSLFDTS
+806 SLF
-820 GPMLF
+820 L
-825 SNQSLFYILGL
+825 SNQSLFELSRPRLGHNTADNNYFLRNWYEISSKNGSIKTTESYNGTEHKWVRYTKGVGYRKWYAPSETMINWENDGKELKNFKPATLRNFDYMYREAVNFPRIGSGTFCARYTPEGTIFDVNAPACFNKEYLYYILAIL
-836 MNSKVLIKL
+836 NSKVSTLFLSFLCPTLSFQAGDVSKL
-845 AQIFSQGLSIGSG
+845 PIIINIHQKESID
-858 HIANVPF
+858 
-865 VYMENIKIDTLVR
+865 KISKTS
-878 MNISFSKQDWDSHET
+878 ISISKQDWDSHET

-904 YVNKEISEGEIGKS
+904 YINKEIAEGETGKS
-918 YSIAALYNLYTT
+918 YKIESLYNLYTT

-956 QDELTPDVPLDEVTI
+956 QNELTPDVPLDEVTI

-1027 TYTYN
+1027 TYSYN
-1032 GRNFTIDDD
+1032 DRNFTIDDD

-1082 AALGRNID
+1082 GALGKDID

-1103 RYQKRPIYW
+1103 RYQRRPIYW

-1172 AKLQKDLDECREYHD
+1172 TKLQKDLEECREYHD

>member
-1 METNQIKKFAQ
+1 METSQIKKFAQ
-12 EARMVLLEGIDNK
+12 EARKVLLEGIENK

-108 LEYQSTSLRL
+108 LEYQGASLRL

-126 RGIYAPMSEP
+126 RGIYAPMSES
-136 DRASLM
+136 DRAYLM
-142 ALLDN
+142 ELLDN

-287 VEPAEPTL
+287 VEPAEPTP
-295 ADAVFHY
+295 AEAVFHY

-384 LPRVLDMSVASKVRR
+384 LPRVLDMGIASKVRR

-422 TETLAALALME
+422 TETLDALALME

-455 MRSREWKEIGTEN
+455 MRSREWKEIGTDN
-468 NKIKTLLSA
+468 NKIKMLLSA
-477 FDIVLALTDK
+477 FDIILALTDK

-515 ADGKADLFSVFMIL
+515 ADGKSDLFSVFMIL
-529 AKDNL
+529 AKDHL

-540 GMINLPSWLFLS
+540 GMINMQSWMFLS
-552 TFEALRKDLLQ
+552 SFEGLRKSLLE
-563 NYHIDSLIHMGRG
+563 NTHIDNMLHLGPRTFDEL
-576 ISGIDWGSVAFVV
+576 SGEVVQNVAFVIS
-589 TNTKG
+589 NTKPLG
-594 QETGVYFKLHKR
+594 NGVYYRLVDGKNCADKERMF
-606 NFQHIYFNHIEQLF
+606 FSSDSIYSDVSQ
-620 LKVLQDHSFRYN
+620 Q
-632 FDSYRDEEGVA
+632 
-643 FVLSHSEN
+643 
-651 GLQMYYAAN
+651 
-660 QRNFEKIPGSPIG
+660 NFEKIPGSPIG
-673 YWVSEREYS
+673 YWVSEREYY
-682 LISNNKSIG
+682 LISNNKTIG

-715 SINKTGFNLQR
+715 SINKTRFNLQR

-806 TVRYSPIGSLFDTS
+806 TVRYSPVGSLFDTS

-825 SNQSLFYILGL
+825 SNQYLFYILGL

-845 AQIFSQGLSIGSG
+845 ARIFSQGLSIGSG

-904 YVNKEISEGEIGKS
+904 YINKEIAEGETEKS

-930 DWEERFMQLHAN
+930 DWEEHFKQLHAN

-971 LQQGEIKVDDNH
+971 LQQGEIKVGDNH

-996 SYSVGCMMGRY
+996 SYAVGCMMGRY

-1027 TYTYN
+1027 TYSYN

-1041 AIIPLMARDTVF
+1041 AIIPLMARDTIF

-1082 AALGRNID
+1082 AALGKDID

-1103 RYQKRPIYW
+1103 RYQRRPIYW

-1172 AKLQKDLDECREYHD
+1172 TKLQKDLEECRGYHD

>member
-12 EARMVLLEGIDNK
+12 EARKVLLEGIDNK

-94 AIRIMVKNGFTEPV
+94 AIRIMVKNGFIEPV
-108 LEYQSTSLRL
+108 LEYQSASLRL

-126 RGIYAPMSEP
+126 RGIYAPMSES

-152 EQFTLLIIN
+152 EQFTLLITN

-176 DDYTELLLPVNIL
+176 DDYTELLLPNNIL

-202 FITEDDYRQSELIG
+202 FITEDNYRQSELIG

-238 KAEAD
+238 KAEAN

-287 VEPAEPTL
+287 VEPAEPTP
-295 ADAVFHY
+295 AEAIFHY

-318 HILNEAFDLLYS
+318 HILNEAFDLLYT

-384 LPRVLDMSVASKVRR
+384 LPRVLDMGIASKVRR
-399 LNAEGGVAEL
+399 LNADGGVAEP

-422 TETLAALALME
+422 TETLDALALME

-444 ELSEATRTAIA
+444 ELSETTRTAIA
-455 MRSREWKEIGTEN
+455 MRSREWKEIGTDN
-468 NKIKTLLSA
+468 FKIKTLLSA
-477 FDIVLALTDK
+477 FDIILALTDK

-529 AKDNL
+529 AKDHL

-540 GMINLPSWLFLS
+540 GMINMQSWMFLS
-552 TFEALRKDLLQ
+552 SFEDLRKSLLENTRIDNMLHLGPRTFDELSGEVVQ
-563 NYHIDSLIHMGRG
+563 N
-576 ISGIDWGSVAFVV
+576 VAFVIS
-589 TNTKG
+589 NTKPLG
-594 QETGVYFKLHKR
+594 NGVYYRLVDGKNCADKER
-606 NFQHIYFNHIEQLF
+606 MF
-620 LKVLQDHSFRYN
+620 LNV
-632 FDSYRDEEGVA
+632 
-643 FVLSHSEN
+643 EN
-651 GLQMYYAAN
+651 MYSDVS
-660 QRNFEKIPGSPIG
+660 QQNFEKIPASPIG
-673 YWVSEREYS
+673 YWLSRIF
-682 LISNNKSIG
+682 ISIFENNPTIEETASTKLGMS
-691 EIAEPRAGL
+691 
-700 QTSDN
+700 TNDN
-705 IRFLRLWYEV
+705 NRFLREWFEV
-715 SINKTGFNLQR
+715 SQEKFCTTQR
-726 NDALSSDF
+726 NGIKQGNY
-734 KWFPHNKGGADR
+734 KWYPYSKGGGAR
-746 KWYGNRDFIINFYND
+746 KWYGNVLEVINWADEGKELRDLASSLYGSCTRTYKNSQHF
-761 GQELKYWLEHNPN
+761 
-774 DPTTKSWSRNLRNYS
+774 
-789 FYFKEGI
+789 FKEAI
-796 TWGAVTSKTL
+796 TWNL
-806 TVRYSPIGSLFDTS
+806 ITS
-820 GPMLF
+820 GGKNAFRFLPEGA
-825 SNQSLFYILGL
+825 ILGDAGPVCFAGDKML
-836 MNSKVLIKL
+836 YYLGLLNTKIVSEILSLINPT
-845 AQIFSQGLSIGSG
+845 INCSTGVVNNIPVIESSNEIIS
-858 HIANVPF
+858 HNVQQ
-865 VYMENIKIDTLVR
+865 
-878 MNISFSKQDWDSHET
+878 NISISKQDWDSHET

-904 YVNKEISEGEIGKS
+904 YINKEIAEGETGKS
-918 YSIAALYNLYTT
+918 YKIESLYNLYTT

-942 EEELNRQFI
+942 EEELNLQFI

-983 IEFQPDVVVKQFI
+983 IKFQPDVVVKQFI
-996 SYSVGCMMGRY
+996 SYAVGCMMGRY

-1027 TYTYN
+1027 TYSYN

-1082 AALGRNID
+1082 GALGKDID

-1103 RYQKRPIYW
+1103 RYQRRPIYW

-1126 MHRMNPYTVEQIRN
+1126 MHRMNPYTAEQIRN

-1172 AKLQKDLDECREYHD
+1172 AKLQKDLEECREYHD
-1187 RLHLIADKQI
+1187 RLHLIADQQI

-1204 VVVNYAKFEDVVVK
+1204 VVVNYAKFEDVVAK

>member
-12 EARMVLLEGIDNK
+12 EARKVLLEGIDNK

-51 FMGKVITDMTFYDK
+51 FMSKVITDMTFYDK

-108 LEYQSTSLRL
+108 LEYQSASLRL

-126 RGIYAPMSEP
+126 RGIYAPMSES
-136 DRASLM
+136 DRAYLM
-142 ALLDN
+142 ELLDN

-287 VEPAEPTL
+287 VEPAEPTP
-295 ADAVFHY
+295 AEAIFHY

-318 HILNEAFDLLYS
+318 HILNEAFDLLYT

-384 LPRVLDMSVASKVRR
+384 LPRVLDMGIASKVRR

-422 TETLAALALME
+422 TETLDALALME

-444 ELSEATRTAIA
+444 ELSDTTRTAIA
-455 MRSREWKEIGTEN
+455 MRSREWKEIGTDN
-468 NKIKTLLSA
+468 NKIKTLLAA
-477 FDIVLALTDK
+477 FDIILALTDK
-487 YAALVMNPPYMGSGN
+487 YAALVMNPPYMGRGN
-502 MNAELSE
+502 MNDKLATYLD
-509 YVKKNY
+509 KNY
-515 ADGKADLFSVFMIL
+515 PLAKQDLFATFMQVMIDKTIEKGFSSFITMESWMFLSSFEKLRKSIIENYYISSLGHFGWHIIGIAFGTAMTVVQKTKCFGRRGEYSYLTIDDIDRNINIPFVFPK
-529 AKDNL
+529 KDN
-534 KENGKY
+534 
-540 GMINLPSWLFLS
+540 
-552 TFEALRKDLLQ
+552 
-563 NYHIDSLIHMGRG
+563 GR
-576 ISGIDWGSVAFVV
+576 
-589 TNTKG
+589 
-594 QETGVYFKLHKR
+594 
-606 NFQHIYFNHIEQLF
+606 
-620 LKVLQDHSFRYN
+620 
-632 FDSYRDEEGVA
+632 
-643 FVLSHSEN
+643 
-651 GLQMYYAAN
+651 YAIVS
-660 QRNFEKIPGSPIG
+660 QQNFEKIPGSPIG
-673 YWVSEREYS
+673 YWVSEKIFSRFAGNLALS
-682 LISNNKSIG
+682 AVAK
-691 EIAEPRAGL
+691 PCVGL
-700 QTSDN
+700 QTADN
-705 IRFLRLWYEV
+705 ARFVRLWFEV
-715 SINKTGFNLQR
+715 NLKKVGFGCSSAEE
-726 NDALSSDF
+726 ALETKR
-734 KWFPHNKGGADR
+734 KWFPYNKGGASR
-746 KWYGNRDFIINFYND
+746 KWYGNQDYLINWEYD
-761 GQELKYWLEHNPN
+761 GIGVKNNVGAVIRNPEQYF
-774 DPTTKSWSRNLRNYS
+774 KVSISWSKVSSTKIAFR
-789 FYFKEGI
+789 YFPKGFI
-796 TWGAVTSKTL
+796 FADAGMS
-806 TVRYSPIGSLFDTS
+806 I
-820 GPMLF
+820 F
-825 SNQSLFYILGL
+825 SEAKLFYLHGYCNSNVASSFIEILSPTL
-836 MNSKVLIKL
+836 NYEV
-845 AQIFSQGLSIGSG
+845 G
-858 HIANVPF
+858 HIGALPINIIENSINVEKI
-865 VYMENIKIDTLVR
+865 VKDNIFI
-878 MNISFSKQDWDSHET
+878 SKQDWDSHET
-893 SWDFEENPLLS
+893 SWDFDENPLLS
-904 YVNKEISEGEIGKS
+904 YINKEIVEGETGKS
-918 YSIAALYNLYTT
+918 YKIESLYNLYTT

-996 SYSVGCMMGRY
+996 SYAVGCMMGRY

-1027 TYTYN
+1027 TYSYN

-1082 AALGRNID
+1082 GALGKDID

-1103 RYQKRPIYW
+1103 RYQRRPIYW

-1172 AKLQKDLDECREYHD
+1172 TKLQKDLEECREYHD